1 MSSTKN
7 KSTKNQSTAA
17 KNSNKS
23 RSWVIGL
30 IITIVG
36 IYMFSA
42 ILAYLFQWKA
52 DCSALADLARF
63 KGNSDRIA
71 MITFENPCGKNGAI
85 IADWFIGQTFG
96 LFGIVI
102 PIVLIALG
110 IRLLRNT
117 SLRINRILSVGAL
130 ILLFGMLTLGF
141 IFKNS
146 WGIFGTGLGGQWGID
161 AATLISQSIGSIG
174 TILVIIGGWILTGV
188 YINRSFI
195 NKVNHMGELIADGG
209 KKVGMAARDIVVKGV
224 EKSHSQTAV
233 PTTNTEQTATETA
246 ENYNE
251 SDANTTHTATPT
263 TTNTPVA
270 ANEQAEEEDD
280 DILGIS
286 SVNEEQQAAPQE
298 VKPISP
304 NKLIYEDEDLTV
316 TTSTVPTATPIA
328 TTSAVAEVQGNSDVA
343 ESATNDKPTAVTDE
357 NVDEDGLQIV
367 VHEHK
372 DKELSAEEIDLKE
385 YDPAK
390 DLPNYQRPPITL
402 LEDHSMDVE
411 VSSEEIFEN
420 KEQIKTTLRNFS
432 IEISKIKATV
442 GPTVTLYEI
451 IPAPGIKIAR
461 IKALEEDIAMSLKAL
476 RIRIIAPIPGKG
488 TVGIEVPNKDRD
500 VVSMLSAVK
509 SARFQQCKYELPVV
523 IGRTIQNENFVID
536 LAKMPHLLV
545 AGATGQG
552 KSVGLNAIITS
563 LLYKKHPSELKFVMI
578 DPKRVELSLY
588 APLEKHFLA
597 KMESE
602 DESILTDPQKVIY
615 TLNSLVVEMEQRYEL
630 LRQASVKKITEYNEK
645 FRNRRLNPQKGHRF
659 LPYLVVVVDEFAD
672 LIMTAG
678 REIETPIVRL
688 AQMGRA
694 VGLHMIIATQRPE
707 VKVITGLIKSNFPA
721 RIAFRVMSMMDSRT
735 IIDTTGA
742 NQLIGC
748 GDMLMSLNSELTR
761 VQCAFVDTPEIE
773 NIISFISRQQGY
785 TAPYALPDYV
795 PENSEAPSAM
805 SGEAMRFDPKL
816 AEIARWFV
824 QNGGQASTS
833 SIQRNFE
840 VGFNRAGR
848 IMNQLERAGIVG
860 RQEGSKP
867 RDLKVTDTYALERI
881 LQDLG
886 IS

>member
-1 MSSTKN
+1 MRWT
-7 KSTKNQSTAA
+7 
-17 KNSNKS
+17 
-23 RSWVIGL
+23 VGL
-30 IITIVG
+30 IMLFAG
-36 IYMFSA
+36 IYLLLA
-42 ILAYLFQWKA
+42 ILFYLLNWKV
-52 DCSALADLARF
+52 DCSALADYARF
-63 KGNSDRIA
+63 KGNEDRLA
-71 MITFENPCGKNGAI
+71 MITFENLCGRNGAA
-85 IADWFIGQTFG
+85 IANLLIGKTFG
-96 LFGIVI
+96 LFGVVI
-102 PIVLIALG
+102 PF
-110 IRLLRNT
+110 LLMILA
-117 SLRINRILSVGAL
+117 LRITRLRTLHFNRMMSIGVL
-130 ILLFGMLTLGF
+130 ILLLGTLTLGF
-141 IFKNS
+141 IFKED
-146 WGIFGTGLGGQWGID
+146 WGVFGSGLGGRWGID
-161 AATLISQSIGSIG
+161 AAAIITQSIGPIG
-174 TILVIIGGWILTGV
+174 TILVILVGWILTGV

-195 NKVNHMGELIADGG
+195 NKVNKAGEVIADGG
-209 KKVGMAARDIVVKGV
+209 LKVGKAAIGLVAKGV
-224 EKSHSQTAV
+224 EKTHKTS
-233 PTTNTEQTATETA
+233 TEPAK
-246 ENYNE
+246 
-251 SDANTTHTATPT
+251 S
-263 TTNTPVA
+263 
-270 ANEQAEEEDD
+270 EEAD
-280 DILGIS
+280 
-286 SVNEEQQAAPQE
+286 QE
-298 VKPISP
+298 VKPAATPTEVATQATPSEVIPQPIPTEIDSDPDEDEGVEMVTIAPKAQASDELKSTDTAEIDDQQNDDDLTITTVVRNDDSNDQAPIAPTEEVENIPEESP
-304 NKLIYEDEDLTV
+304 NE
-316 TTSTVPTATPIA
+316 
-328 TTSAVAEVQGNSDVA
+328 NSSD
-343 ESATNDKPTAVTDE
+343 TDE
-357 NVDEDGLQIV
+357 GLKIV
-367 VHEHK
+367 VVEHQ
-372 DKELSAEEIDLKE
+372 DKELEDSEIDLKE

-390 DLPNYQRPPITL
+390 DLPKYQRPPVTL

-411 VSSEEIFEN
+411 VSNEEIYEN
-420 KEQIKTTLRNFS
+420 KEQIKTTLQNFG
-432 IEISKIKATV
+432 IAISKIKATV

-461 IKALEEDIAMSLKAL
+461 IKSLEEDIAMSLKAL

-509 SARFQQCKYELPVV
+509 SARFQQSKFELPVV
-523 IGRTIQNENFVID
+523 LGRTIQNENFVID

-602 DESILTDPQKVIY
+602 DDAILTDPQKVIY

-630 LRQASVKKITEYNEK
+630 LRQASVKKITEYNDK

-659 LPYLVVVVDEFAD
+659 MPYLVVVVDEFAD

-694 VGLHMIIATQRPE
+694 VGLHLIIATQRPE

-805 SGEAMRFDPKL
+805 SGEAVRFDPKL

-886 IS
+886 LS

>member
-1 MSSTKN
+1 MRWT
-7 KSTKNQSTAA
+7 
-17 KNSNKS
+17 
-23 RSWVIGL
+23 VGL
-30 IITIVG
+30 IMLFAG
-36 IYMFSA
+36 IYLLLA
-42 ILAYLFQWKA
+42 ILFYLLNWKV
-52 DCSALADLARF
+52 DCSALADYARF
-63 KGNSDRIA
+63 KGNEDRLA
-71 MITFENPCGKNGAI
+71 MITFENLCGRNGAA
-85 IADWFIGQTFG
+85 IANLLIGKTFG
-96 LFGIVI
+96 LFGVVI
-102 PIVLIALG
+102 PF
-110 IRLLRNT
+110 LLMILA
-117 SLRINRILSVGAL
+117 LRITRLRTLHFNRMMSIGVL
-130 ILLFGMLTLGF
+130 ILLLGTLTLGF
-141 IFKNS
+141 IFKED
-146 WGIFGTGLGGQWGID
+146 WGVFGSGLGGRWGID
-161 AATLISQSIGSIG
+161 AAAIITQSIGPIG
-174 TILVIIGGWILTGV
+174 TILVILAGWILTGV

-195 NKVNHMGELIADGG
+195 NKVNKAGEVIADGSL
-209 KKVGMAARDIVVKGV
+209 KVGKAAIGLVAKGV
-224 EKSHSQTAV
+224 EKTHKTS
-233 PTTNTEQTATETA
+233 TEPAKSEEADQEVKP
-246 ENYNE
+246 
-251 SDANTTHTATPT
+251 TATPT
-263 TTNTPVA
+263 EVATQATPSEVIPQPTPTEIDSA
-270 ANEQAEEEDD
+270 PDEDEGVEMVTIAPKAQASDELKSTDTAEIGDQQNDD
-280 DILGIS
+280 DLTITTVVRNDDSNDQAPIAPT
-286 SVNEEQQAAPQE
+286 EEVENIPE
-298 VKPISP
+298 ESP
-304 NKLIYEDEDLTV
+304 NE
-316 TTSTVPTATPIA
+316 
-328 TTSAVAEVQGNSDVA
+328 NSSD
-343 ESATNDKPTAVTDE
+343 TDE
-357 NVDEDGLQIV
+357 GLKIV
-367 VHEHK
+367 VVEHQ
-372 DKELSAEEIDLKE
+372 DKELEDSEIDLKE

-390 DLPNYQRPPITL
+390 DLPKYQRPPVTL

-411 VSSEEIFEN
+411 VSNEEIYEN
-420 KEQIKTTLRNFS
+420 KEQIKTTLQNFG
-432 IEISKIKATV
+432 IAISKIKATV

-461 IKALEEDIAMSLKAL
+461 IKSLEEDIAMSLKAL

-509 SARFQQCKYELPVV
+509 SARFQQSKFELPVV
-523 IGRTIQNENFVID
+523 LGRTIQNENFVID

-602 DESILTDPQKVIY
+602 DDAILTDPQKVIY

-630 LRQASVKKITEYNEK
+630 LRQASVKKITEYNDK

-659 LPYLVVVVDEFAD
+659 MPYLVVVVDEFAD

-694 VGLHMIIATQRPE
+694 VGLHLIIATQRPE

-805 SGEAMRFDPKL
+805 SGEAVRFDPKL

-886 IS
+886 LS

>member
-1 MSSTKN
+1 MRWT
-7 KSTKNQSTAA
+7 
-17 KNSNKS
+17 
-23 RSWVIGL
+23 VGL
-30 IITIVG
+30 IMLFAG
-36 IYMFSA
+36 IYLLLA
-42 ILAYLFQWKA
+42 ILFYLLNWKV
-52 DCSALADLARF
+52 DCSALADYARF
-63 KGNSDRIA
+63 KGNDDRLA
-71 MITFENPCGKNGAI
+71 MITFENLCGRNGAMF
-85 IADWFIGQTFG
+85 ANLLIGKSFG
-96 LFGIVI
+96 LFGVVI
-102 PIVLIALG
+102 PF
-110 IRLLRNT
+110 LLMILA
-117 SLRINRILSVGAL
+117 LRITRLRTLHFNRMMSIGVL
-130 ILLFGMLTLGF
+130 ILLLGTLTLGF
-141 IFKNS
+141 IFKED
-146 WGIFGTGLGGQWGID
+146 WGVFGSGLGGRWGID
-161 AATLISQSIGSIG
+161 AATVITQSIGPIG
-174 TILVIIGGWILTGV
+174 TILVILVGWILTGV

-195 NKVNHMGELIADGG
+195 NKVNKAGETIAGG
-209 KKVGMAARDIVVKGV
+209 SLKVGKAAIDLVAKGV
-224 EKSHSQTAV
+224 EKVH
-233 PTTNTEQTATETA
+233 
-246 ENYNE
+246 
-251 SDANTTHTATPT
+251 
-263 TTNTPVA
+263 
-270 ANEQAEEEDD
+270 
-280 DILGIS
+280 
-286 SVNEEQQAAPQE
+286 
-298 VKPISP
+298 K
-304 NKLIYEDEDLTV
+304 
-316 TTSTVPTATPIA
+316 PTATPEVTEEPAVNESPVAAEPEPEIA
-328 TTSAVAEVQGNSDVA
+328 PAVEPVRTEITPQPIVEEQSENDDVEMVTVA
-343 ESATNDKPTAVTDE
+343 PKEKIDDTPTPIAPVEDE
-357 NVDEDGLQIV
+357 EDDGLSITIVGDDEPSDEPAAAPEEIAPTTEEPTIENGDDDGLKIV
-367 VHEHK
+367 VVEHQ
-372 DKELSAEEIDLKE
+372 DEEMTESEIDLKE

-390 DLPNYQRPPITL
+390 DLPKYQRPPINL

-411 VSSEEIFEN
+411 VSDEEIFEN
-420 KEQIKTTLRNFS
+420 KEQIKTTLQNFGIA
-432 IEISKIKATV
+432 IEKIKATV

-461 IKALEEDIAMSLKAL
+461 IKSLEEDIAMSLKAL

-509 SARFQQCKYELPVV
+509 SARFQQSKFELPLVL
-523 IGRTIQNENFVID
+523 GRTIQNENFVID

-602 DESILTDPQKVIY
+602 DEAILTEPQKVIY

-630 LRQASVKKITEYNEK
+630 LRQASCKKITEYNDK
-645 FRNRRLNPQKGHRF
+645 FRARRLNPQKGHRF

-694 VGLHMIIATQRPE
+694 VGLHLIIATQRPE

-773 NIISFISRQQGY
+773 NIISFIARQQGY
-785 TAPYALPDYV
+785 TEPYALPDYV

-805 SGEAMRFDPKL
+805 SGEAMRYDAKF

-867 RDLKVTDTYALERI
+867 RDLKVTDIYSLERI

-886 IS
+886 LS

>member
-1 MSSTKN
+1 MRWT
-7 KSTKNQSTAA
+7 
-17 KNSNKS
+17 
-23 RSWVIGL
+23 VGL
-30 IITIVG
+30 IMLFAG
-36 IYMFSA
+36 IYLLLA
-42 ILAYLFQWKA
+42 ILFYLLNWKV
-52 DCSALADLARF
+52 DCSALADYARF
-63 KGNSDRIA
+63 KGNADRLA
-71 MITFENPCGKNGAI
+71 MITFENLCGRNGAKF
-85 IADWFIGQTFG
+85 ANLLIGKSFG
-96 LFGIVI
+96 LFGVVI
-102 PIVLIALG
+102 PF
-110 IRLLRNT
+110 LLMIL
-117 SLRINRILSVGAL
+117 SLRITRLRTLHFNRMMSIGVL
-130 ILLFGMLTLGF
+130 ILLLGTLTLGF
-141 IFKNS
+141 FFKEN
-146 WGIFGTGLGGQWGID
+146 WGIFGSGLGGRWGID
-161 AATLISQSIGSIG
+161 AASIITQSIGPIG
-174 TILVIIGGWILTGV
+174 TLLVILVGWILTGV

-195 NKVNHMGELIADGG
+195 NKVNKAGETIAGG
-209 KKVGMAARDIVVKGV
+209 SLKVGKAAIDLVAKGV
-224 EKSHSQTAV
+224 ERVQKTTTTPEVAEEPIANEV
-233 PTTNTEQTATETA
+233 PATA
-246 ENYNE
+246 EPE
-251 SDANTTHTATPT
+251 PEIE
-263 TTNTPVA
+263 PVA
-270 ANEQAEEEDD
+270 EPIRTEITAQPIADETSEDNDVEMVTVAPKEEINNEPMSVSPAEEDEEDD
-280 DILGIS
+280 GLSMTTIAEDDAPG
-286 SVNEEQQAAPQE
+286 NEPTVAPEE
-298 VKPISP
+298 VAPAV
-304 NKLIYEDEDLTV
+304 E
-316 TTSTVPTATPIA
+316 APIA
-328 TTSAVAEVQGNSDVA
+328 EN
-343 ESATNDKPTAVTDE
+343 ESLDD
-357 NVDEDGLQIV
+357 DGLKIV
-367 VHEHK
+367 VVEHQ
-372 DKELSAEEIDLKE
+372 DEEMSENEIDLKE

-390 DLPNYQRPPITL
+390 DLPKYQRPPINL
-402 LEDHSMDVE
+402 LKDHSMDVE
-411 VSSEEIFEN
+411 VSDEEIFEN
-420 KEQIKTTLRNFS
+420 KEQIKTTLLNFGID
-432 IEISKIKATV
+432 IEKIKATV

-461 IKALEEDIAMSLKAL
+461 IKSLEEDIAMSLKAL
-476 RIRIIAPIPGKG
+476 SIRIIAPIPGKG

-509 SARFQQCKYELPVV
+509 SARFQQSKFELPVV
-523 IGRTIQNENFVID
+523 LGRTIQNENFVID

-563 LLYKKHPSELKFVMI
+563 LLYKKHPSELKFVMV

-602 DESILTDPQKVIY
+602 DEAILTDPQKVIY

-630 LRQASVKKITEYNEK
+630 LRQASCKKITEYNEK

-694 VGLHMIIATQRPE
+694 VGLHLIIATQRPE

-773 NIISFISRQQGY
+773 DIISYISHQQGY
-785 TAPYALPDYV
+785 TEPYALPDYV

-805 SGEAMRFDPKL
+805 SGEAMRYDAKF

-867 RDLKVTDTYALERI
+867 RDLKVTDTYSLERI

-886 IS
+886 LS

>member
-1 MSSTKN
+1 MRWT
-7 KSTKNQSTAA
+7 
-17 KNSNKS
+17 
-23 RSWVIGL
+23 VGL
-30 IITIVG
+30 IMLFAG
-36 IYMFSA
+36 IYLLLA
-42 ILAYLFQWKA
+42 ILFYLLNWKV
-52 DCSALADLARF
+52 DCSALADYARF
-63 KGNSDRIA
+63 KGNEDRLA
-71 MITFENPCGKNGAI
+71 MITFENLCGRNGAA
-85 IADWFIGQTFG
+85 IANLLIGKTFG
-96 LFGIVI
+96 LFGVVI
-102 PIVLIALG
+102 PF
-110 IRLLRNT
+110 LLMILA
-117 SLRINRILSVGAL
+117 LRITRLRTLHFNRMMSIGVL
-130 ILLFGMLTLGF
+130 ILLLGTLTLGF
-141 IFKNS
+141 IFKED
-146 WGIFGTGLGGQWGID
+146 WGVFGSGLGGRWGID
-161 AATLISQSIGSIG
+161 AAAIITQSIGPIG
-174 TILVIIGGWILTGV
+174 TILVILVGWILTGV

-195 NKVNHMGELIADGG
+195 NKVNKAGEVIADGG
-209 KKVGMAARDIVVKGV
+209 LKVGKAAIGLVAKGV
-224 EKSHSQTAV
+224 EKTHKTSTEPAKSEEAV
-233 PTTNTEQTATETA
+233 QEVKP
-246 ENYNE
+246 
-251 SDANTTHTATPT
+251 TATPT
-263 TTNTPVA
+263 EVATQATPSEVIPQPTPTEIDSDPDEDEGVEMVTIA
-270 ANEQAEEEDD
+270 PKAQASDVLKSTDTAEIDNQQNDD
-280 DILGIS
+280 DLTITTVVRNDDSNDQAPIAS
-286 SVNEEQQAAPQE
+286 TEEVENIPE
-298 VKPISP
+298 ESP
-304 NKLIYEDEDLTV
+304 NE
-316 TTSTVPTATPIA
+316 
-328 TTSAVAEVQGNSDVA
+328 NSSD
-343 ESATNDKPTAVTDE
+343 TDE
-357 NVDEDGLQIV
+357 GLKIV
-367 VHEHK
+367 VVEHQ
-372 DKELSAEEIDLKE
+372 DKELEDSEIDLKE

-390 DLPNYQRPPITL
+390 DLPKYQRPPVTL

-411 VSSEEIFEN
+411 VSNEEIYEN
-420 KEQIKTTLRNFS
+420 KEQIKTTLQNFG
-432 IEISKIKATV
+432 IAISKIKATV

-461 IKALEEDIAMSLKAL
+461 IKSLEEDIAMSLKAL

-509 SARFQQCKYELPVV
+509 SARFQQSKFELPVV
-523 IGRTIQNENFVID
+523 LGRTIQNENFVID

-602 DESILTDPQKVIY
+602 DDAILTDPQKVIY

-630 LRQASVKKITEYNEK
+630 LRQASVKKITEYNDK

-659 LPYLVVVVDEFAD
+659 MPYLVVVVDEFAD

-694 VGLHMIIATQRPE
+694 VGLHLIIATQRPE

-795 PENSEAPSAM
+795 PENSEVPSAM
-805 SGEAMRFDPKL
+805 SGEAVRFDPKL

-886 IS
+886 LS

>member
-1 MSSTKN
+1 MRWT
-7 KSTKNQSTAA
+7 
-17 KNSNKS
+17 
-23 RSWVIGL
+23 IGL
-30 IITIVG
+30 IMLFAG
-36 IYMFSA
+36 IYLLLA
-42 ILAYLFQWKA
+42 ILFYLLNWKV
-52 DCSALADLARF
+52 DCSALADYARF
-63 KGNSDRIA
+63 KGNEDRLA
-71 MITFENPCGKNGAI
+71 MITFENLCGRNGAS
-85 IADWFIGQTFG
+85 IANLLIGKTFG
-96 LFGIVI
+96 LFGVVI
-102 PIVLIALG
+102 PF
-110 IRLLRNT
+110 LLMILA
-117 SLRINRILSVGAL
+117 LRITRLRTLHFNRMMSIGVL
-130 ILLFGMLTLGF
+130 ILLLGTLTLGF
-141 IFKNS
+141 IFKED
-146 WGIFGTGLGGQWGID
+146 WGVFGSGLGGRWGID
-161 AATLISQSIGSIG
+161 AAAIITQSIGPIG
-174 TILVIIGGWILTGV
+174 TILVILVGWILTGV

-195 NKVNHMGELIADGG
+195 NKVNKAGEVIADGG
-209 KKVGMAARDIVVKGV
+209 LKVGKAAIGLVAKGV
-224 EKSHSQTAV
+224 EKTHKTSTEPAKSEEAV
-233 PTTNTEQTATETA
+233 QEVKP
-246 ENYNE
+246 
-251 SDANTTHTATPT
+251 TATPT
-263 TTNTPVA
+263 EVATQATPSEVIPQPIPTEIDSDPDEDEGVEMVTIA
-270 ANEQAEEEDD
+270 PKAQASDELKSTDTAEIDDQQNDD
-280 DILGIS
+280 DLMITTVVRNDDSNDQAPIAPT
-286 SVNEEQQAAPQE
+286 EEVENIPE
-298 VKPISP
+298 ESP
-304 NKLIYEDEDLTV
+304 NE
-316 TTSTVPTATPIA
+316 
-328 TTSAVAEVQGNSDVA
+328 NSSD
-343 ESATNDKPTAVTDE
+343 TDE
-357 NVDEDGLQIV
+357 GLKIV
-367 VHEHK
+367 VVEHQ
-372 DKELSAEEIDLKE
+372 DKELEDSEIDLKE

-390 DLPNYQRPPITL
+390 DLPKYQRPPVTL

-411 VSSEEIFEN
+411 VSNEEIYEN
-420 KEQIKTTLRNFS
+420 KEQIKTTLQNFG
-432 IEISKIKATV
+432 IAISKIKATV

-461 IKALEEDIAMSLKAL
+461 IKSLEEDIAMSLKAL

-509 SARFQQCKYELPVV
+509 SARFQQSKFELPVV
-523 IGRTIQNENFVID
+523 LGRTIQNENFVID

-602 DESILTDPQKVIY
+602 DDAILTDPQKVIY

-630 LRQASVKKITEYNEK
+630 LRQASVKKITEYNDK

-659 LPYLVVVVDEFAD
+659 MPYLVVVVDEFAD

-694 VGLHMIIATQRPE
+694 VGLHLIIATQRPE

-795 PENSEAPSAM
+795 PENSEVPSAM
-805 SGEAMRFDPKL
+805 SGEAVRFDPKL

-886 IS
+886 LS

>member
-1 MSSTKN
+1 MRWT
-7 KSTKNQSTAA
+7 
-17 KNSNKS
+17 
-23 RSWVIGL
+23 VGL
-30 IITIVG
+30 IMLFAG
-36 IYMFSA
+36 IYLLLA
-42 ILAYLFQWKA
+42 ILFYLLNWKV
-52 DCSALADLARF
+52 DCSALADYARF
-63 KGNSDRIA
+63 KGNDDRLA
-71 MITFENPCGKNGAI
+71 MITFENLCGRNGAMF
-85 IADWFIGQTFG
+85 ANLLIGKSFG
-96 LFGIVI
+96 LFGVVI
-102 PIVLIALG
+102 PF
-110 IRLLRNT
+110 LLMILA
-117 SLRINRILSVGAL
+117 LRITRLRTLHFNRMMSIGVL
-130 ILLFGMLTLGF
+130 ILLLGTLTLGF
-141 IFKNS
+141 IFKED
-146 WGIFGTGLGGQWGID
+146 WGVFGSGLGGRWGID
-161 AATLISQSIGSIG
+161 AATVITQSIGPIG
-174 TILVIIGGWILTGV
+174 TILVILVGWILTGV

-195 NKVNHMGELIADGG
+195 NKVNKAGETIAGG
-209 KKVGMAARDIVVKGV
+209 SLKVGKAAIDLVAKGV
-224 EKSHSQTAV
+224 EKVH
-233 PTTNTEQTATETA
+233 
-246 ENYNE
+246 
-251 SDANTTHTATPT
+251 
-263 TTNTPVA
+263 
-270 ANEQAEEEDD
+270 
-280 DILGIS
+280 
-286 SVNEEQQAAPQE
+286 
-298 VKPISP
+298 K
-304 NKLIYEDEDLTV
+304 
-316 TTSTVPTATPIA
+316 PTATPEVTEEPAVNESPIA
-328 TTSAVAEVQGNSDVA
+328 AEPEPEIAPAVEPVRTEITPQPIVEEQSENDDVEMVTVA
-343 ESATNDKPTAVTDE
+343 PEEKINDTPTPITPVEDE
-357 NVDEDGLQIV
+357 EDDGLSITIVGDDEPSDEPAAAPEEIAPTTEEPTIENGDDDGLKIV
-367 VHEHK
+367 VVEHQ
-372 DKELSAEEIDLKE
+372 DEEMTESEIDLKE

-390 DLPNYQRPPITL
+390 DLPKYQRPPINL

-411 VSSEEIFEN
+411 VSDEEIFEN
-420 KEQIKTTLRNFS
+420 KEQIKTTLQNFGIA
-432 IEISKIKATV
+432 IEKIKATV

-461 IKALEEDIAMSLKAL
+461 IKSLEEDIAMSLKAL

-509 SARFQQCKYELPVV
+509 SARFQQSKFELPVV
-523 IGRTIQNENFVID
+523 LGRTIQNENFVID

-602 DESILTDPQKVIY
+602 DEAILTEPQKVIY

-630 LRQASVKKITEYNEK
+630 LRQASCKKITEYNDK
-645 FRNRRLNPQKGHRF
+645 FRARRLNPQKGHRF

-694 VGLHMIIATQRPE
+694 VGLHLIIATQRPE

-773 NIISFISRQQGY
+773 NIISFIARQQGY
-785 TAPYALPDYV
+785 TEPYALPDYV

-805 SGEAMRFDPKL
+805 SGEAMRYDAKF

-867 RDLKVTDTYALERI
+867 RDLKVTDTYSLERI

-886 IS
+886 LS

>member
-1 MSSTKN
+1 MPSNKNNNPKSSSTA
-7 KSTKNQSTAA
+7 TKKGGQTM
-17 KNSNKS
+17 
-23 RSWVIGL
+23 RWTVGL
-30 IITIVG
+30 IMLFAG
-36 IYMFSA
+36 IYLLLA
-42 ILAYLFQWKA
+42 ILFYLLNWKV
-52 DCSALADLARF
+52 DCSALADYARF
-63 KGNSDRIA
+63 KGNTDRLA
-71 MITFENPCGKNGAI
+71 MITFENLCGRNGAMFANLLIGKSFGIFGAI
-85 IADWFIGQTFG
+85 IPF
-96 LFGIVI
+96 LMMIV
-102 PIVLIALG
+102 A
-110 IRLLRNT
+110 
-117 SLRINRILSVGAL
+117 LRITRLRTLHFNRIMSIGVL
-130 ILLFGMLTLGF
+130 ILLLGTLTLGF
-141 IFKNS
+141 IFKED
-146 WGIFGTGLGGQWGID
+146 WGIFGSGLGGRWGID
-161 AATLISQSIGSIG
+161 AATIITQSIGPIG
-174 TILVIIGGWILTGV
+174 TILVILVGWILTGV

-195 NKVNHMGELIADGG
+195 NKVN
-209 KKVGMAARDIVVKGV
+209 KVGEVLADSSLKAGKAAIDLVAKGV
-224 EKSHSQTAV
+224 EKAHKTAPEPSINQEPIDEAAPTVTKSEVSEEPQSTNIESQSIAEDDV
-233 PTTNTEQTATETA
+233 EKISVATK
-246 ENYNE
+246 
-251 SDANTTHTATPT
+251 
-263 TTNTPVA
+263 
-270 ANEQAEEEDD
+270 EEEDD
-280 DILGIS
+280 TLEITEPLEDPTSI
-286 SVNEEQQAAPQE
+286 EE
-298 VKPISP
+298 
-304 NKLIYEDEDLTV
+304 
-316 TTSTVPTATPIA
+316 
-328 TTSAVAEVQGNSDVA
+328 
-343 ESATNDKPTAVTDE
+343 
-357 NVDEDGLQIV
+357 EDGLMMTTV
-367 VHEHK
+367 VEDSDSSHNAPTQPS
-372 DKELSAEEIDLKE
+372 SAEEVTPDNGSEEEEGLKIIVVEHQDKEMSDSEIDFKE

-390 DLPNYQRPPITL
+390 DLPKYQRPPVTL

-411 VSSEEIFEN
+411 VSNEEIYEN
-420 KEQIKTTLRNFS
+420 KEQIRTTLQNFG

-461 IKALEEDIAMSLKAL
+461 IKSLEEDIAMSLKAL

-509 SARFQQCKYELPVV
+509 SARFQQSNFELPVV
-523 IGRTIQNENFVID
+523 LGRTIQNENFVID

-602 DESILTDPQKVIY
+602 DDAILTDPQKVIY

-672 LIMTAG
+672 LIMVAG

-694 VGLHMIIATQRPE
+694 VGLHLIIATQRPE

-748 GDMLMSLNSELTR
+748 GDMLLSLNSEQTR
-761 VQCAFVDTPEIE
+761 LQCAFVDTPEIE
-773 NIISFISRQQGY
+773 RIISFISRQQGY

-795 PENSEAPSAM
+795 PENSEIPSAT
-805 SGEAMRFDPKL
+805 SGEASRFDPKI

-886 IS
+886 LS

>member
-1 MSSTKN
+1 MRWT
-7 KSTKNQSTAA
+7 
-17 KNSNKS
+17 
-23 RSWVIGL
+23 VGL
-30 IITIVG
+30 IMLFAG
-36 IYMFSA
+36 IYLLLA
-42 ILAYLFQWKA
+42 ILFYLLNWKV
-52 DCSALADLARF
+52 DCSALADYARF
-63 KGNSDRIA
+63 KGNDDRLA
-71 MITFENPCGKNGAI
+71 MITFENLCGRNGAMF
-85 IADWFIGQTFG
+85 ANLLIGKSFG
-96 LFGIVI
+96 LFGVVI
-102 PIVLIALG
+102 PF
-110 IRLLRNT
+110 LLMILA
-117 SLRINRILSVGAL
+117 LRITRLRTLHFNRMMSIGVL
-130 ILLFGMLTLGF
+130 ILLLGTLTLGF
-141 IFKNS
+141 IFKED
-146 WGIFGTGLGGQWGID
+146 WGVFGSGLGGRWGID
-161 AATLISQSIGSIG
+161 AATVITQSIGPIG
-174 TILVIIGGWILTGV
+174 TILVILVGWILTGV

-195 NKVNHMGELIADGG
+195 NKVNKAGETIAGG
-209 KKVGMAARDIVVKGV
+209 SLKVGKAAIDLVAKGV
-224 EKSHSQTAV
+224 EKVH
-233 PTTNTEQTATETA
+233 
-246 ENYNE
+246 
-251 SDANTTHTATPT
+251 
-263 TTNTPVA
+263 
-270 ANEQAEEEDD
+270 
-280 DILGIS
+280 
-286 SVNEEQQAAPQE
+286 
-298 VKPISP
+298 K
-304 NKLIYEDEDLTV
+304 
-316 TTSTVPTATPIA
+316 PTATPEVTEEPAVNESPVAAEPEPEIA
-328 TTSAVAEVQGNSDVA
+328 PAVEPVRTEITPQPIVEEQSENDDVEMVTVAPEEKIDDTPTPIAPVEDEEDDGLSITIVGDDEPSDEPAAAPEEIAPTTE
-343 ESATNDKPTAVTDE
+343 KPTIE
-357 NVDEDGLQIV
+357 NGDDDGLKIV
-367 VHEHK
+367 VVEHQ
-372 DKELSAEEIDLKE
+372 DEEMTESEIDLKE

-390 DLPNYQRPPITL
+390 DLPKYQRPPINL

-411 VSSEEIFEN
+411 VSDEEIFEN
-420 KEQIKTTLRNFS
+420 KEQIKTTLQNFGIA
-432 IEISKIKATV
+432 IEKIKATV

-461 IKALEEDIAMSLKAL
+461 IKSLEEDIAMSLKAL

-509 SARFQQCKYELPVV
+509 SARFQQSKFELPVV
-523 IGRTIQNENFVID
+523 LGRTIQNENFVID

-602 DESILTDPQKVIY
+602 DEAILTEPQKVIY

-630 LRQASVKKITEYNEK
+630 LRQASCKKITEYNDK
-645 FRNRRLNPQKGHRF
+645 FRARRLNPQKGHRF

-694 VGLHMIIATQRPE
+694 VGLHLIIATQRPE

-773 NIISFISRQQGY
+773 NIISFIARQQGY
-785 TAPYALPDYV
+785 TEPYALPDYV

-805 SGEAMRFDPKL
+805 SGEAMRYDAKF

-867 RDLKVTDTYALERI
+867 RDLKVTDIYSLERI

-886 IS
+886 LS

>member
-1 MSSTKN
+1 MRWT
-7 KSTKNQSTAA
+7 
-17 KNSNKS
+17 
-23 RSWVIGL
+23 IGL
-30 IITIVG
+30 IMLFAG
-36 IYMFSA
+36 IYLLLA
-42 ILAYLFQWKA
+42 ILFYLLNWKV
-52 DCSALADLARF
+52 DCSALADYARF
-63 KGNSDRIA
+63 KGNEDRLA
-71 MITFENPCGKNGAI
+71 MITFENLCGRNGAS
-85 IADWFIGQTFG
+85 IANLLIGKTFG
-96 LFGIVI
+96 LFGVVI
-102 PIVLIALG
+102 PF
-110 IRLLRNT
+110 LLMILA
-117 SLRINRILSVGAL
+117 LRITRLRTLHFNRMMSIGVL
-130 ILLFGMLTLGF
+130 ILLLGTLTLGF
-141 IFKNS
+141 IFKED
-146 WGIFGTGLGGQWGID
+146 WGVFGSGLGGRWGID
-161 AATLISQSIGSIG
+161 AAAIITQSIGPIG
-174 TILVIIGGWILTGV
+174 TILVILAGWILTGV

-195 NKVNHMGELIADGG
+195 NKVNKAGEVIADGG
-209 KKVGMAARDIVVKGV
+209 LKVGKAAIGLVAKGV
-224 EKSHSQTAV
+224 EKTHKTS
-233 PTTNTEQTATETA
+233 TEPAKSEEADQEVKP
-246 ENYNE
+246 
-251 SDANTTHTATPT
+251 TATPT
-263 TTNTPVA
+263 EIATQTTPSEVVPQPIPTEIDSDPDEDEGVEMVTIA
-270 ANEQAEEEDD
+270 PKAQASDELESTDTAEIDDQQNDD
-280 DILGIS
+280 DLTITTVVRNDDSNDQAPIAPT
-286 SVNEEQQAAPQE
+286 EEVENIPE
-298 VKPISP
+298 ESP
-304 NKLIYEDEDLTV
+304 NE
-316 TTSTVPTATPIA
+316 
-328 TTSAVAEVQGNSDVA
+328 NSSD
-343 ESATNDKPTAVTDE
+343 TDE
-357 NVDEDGLQIV
+357 GLKIV
-367 VHEHK
+367 VVEHQ
-372 DKELSAEEIDLKE
+372 DKELEDSEIDLKE

-390 DLPNYQRPPITL
+390 DLPKYQRPPVTL

-411 VSSEEIFEN
+411 VSNEEIYEN
-420 KEQIKTTLRNFS
+420 KEQIKTTLQNFG
-432 IEISKIKATV
+432 IAISKIKATV

-461 IKALEEDIAMSLKAL
+461 IKSLEEDIAMSLKAL

-509 SARFQQCKYELPVV
+509 SARFQQSKFELPVV
-523 IGRTIQNENFVID
+523 LGRTIQNENFVID

-602 DESILTDPQKVIY
+602 DDAILTDPQKVIY

-630 LRQASVKKITEYNEK
+630 LRQASVKKITEYNDK

-659 LPYLVVVVDEFAD
+659 MPYLVVVVDEFAD

-694 VGLHMIIATQRPE
+694 VGLHLIIATQRPE

-748 GDMLMSLNSELTR
+748 GDMLISLNSELTR

-805 SGEAMRFDPKL
+805 SGEAVRFDPKL

-867 RDLKVTDTYALERI
+867 RDLKVTDIYALERI

-886 IS
+886 LS

>member
-1 MSSTKN
+1 MRWT
-7 KSTKNQSTAA
+7 
-17 KNSNKS
+17 
-23 RSWVIGL
+23 VGFIML
-30 IITIVG
+30 FIG
-36 IYMFSA
+36 IYLLLA
-42 ILAYLFQWKA
+42 ILFYLLNWKV
-52 DCSALADLARF
+52 DCSALADYARF
-63 KGNSDRIA
+63 KGNEDRLA
-71 MITFENPCGKNGAI
+71 MITFENLCGRNGAA
-85 IADWFIGQTFG
+85 IANILIGKSFG

-102 PIVLIALG
+102 PFLLIIAA
-110 IRLLRNT
+110 
-117 SLRINRILSVGAL
+117 LRITRLRTLHFNRMMSIGVL
-130 ILLFGMLTLGF
+130 ILLLGMLTLGF
-141 IFKNS
+141 VFKNE
-146 WGIFGTGLGGQWGID
+146 WGVFGSGLGGRWGID
-161 AATLISQSIGSIG
+161 AAALITQSIGPIG
-174 TILVIIGGWILTGV
+174 TILVILVGWILTGV

-195 NKVNHMGELIADGG
+195 NKVNKAGVAIADGSM
-209 KKVGMAARDIVVKGV
+209 KVGKAAIDLVTKGV
-224 EKSHSQTAV
+224 EKTHKTATAAD
-233 PTTNTEQTATETA
+233 TTDNNEPIEEAEPQPIISDNNAQSSADDVELIDIAPDEEEIGTSLPNEIDVNSATLESDDDLTITTVIESNNLSTEDVQSTAEEQTQTTEEPTA
-246 ENYNE
+246 EI
-251 SDANTTHTATPT
+251 D
-263 TTNTPVA
+263 
-270 ANEQAEEEDD
+270 NEQDEE
-280 DILGIS
+280 L
-286 SVNEEQQAAPQE
+286 
-298 VKPISP
+298 K
-304 NKLIYEDEDLTV
+304 
-316 TTSTVPTATPIA
+316 
-328 TTSAVAEVQGNSDVA
+328 
-343 ESATNDKPTAVTDE
+343 
-357 NVDEDGLQIV
+357 IV
-367 VHEHK
+367 VVERK
-372 DKELSAEEIDLKE
+372 DKELDDSEIDLKE
-385 YDPAK
+385 YDPTK
-390 DLPNYQRPPITL
+390 DLPKYQRPPITL
-402 LEDHSMDVE
+402 LEDHSIDVE
-411 VSSEEIFEN
+411 VSNEEIFEN
-420 KEQIKTTLRNFS
+420 KEQIKTTLQNFG
-432 IEISKIKATV
+432 IAISKIKATV

-461 IKALEEDIAMSLKAL
+461 IKSLEEDIAMSLKAL

-509 SARFQQCKYELPVV
+509 SARFQQSKFELPVV
-523 IGRTIQNENFVID
+523 LGRTIQNENFVID

-563 LLYKKHPSELKFVMI
+563 LLYKKHPSELKFVMV

-602 DESILTDPQKVIY
+602 DDAILTDPQKVIY

-645 FRNRRLNPQKGHRF
+645 FRARRLNPQKGHRF

-694 VGLHMIIATQRPE
+694 VGLHLIIATQRPE

-742 NQLIGC
+742 NQLIGS
-748 GDMLMSLNSELTR
+748 GDMLISLNSELTR

-773 NIISFISRQQGY
+773 NVIAFISRQQGY
-785 TAPYALPDYV
+785 TTPYALPDYV

-833 SIQRNFE
+833 SIQREFE

-860 RQEGSKP
+860 RQNGSKP

-886 IS
+886 LS

>member
-1 MSSTKN
+1 M
-7 KSTKNQSTAA
+7 
-17 KNSNKS
+17 
-23 RSWVIGL
+23 RWIVGFIL
-30 IITIVG
+30 LFVG
-36 IYMFSA
+36 IYLLIA
-42 ILAYLFQWKA
+42 ILFYLLNWKA
-52 DCSALADLARF
+52 DCSALADYVRF
-63 KGNSDRIA
+63 KGNADRLA
-71 MITFENPCGKNGAI
+71 MITFENLCGRNGAML
-85 IADWFIGQTFG
+85 ANLLVGKSFG
-96 LFGIVI
+96 LFGVVI
-102 PIVLIALG
+102 PFLMMITG
-110 IRLLRNT
+110 
-117 SLRINRILSVGAL
+117 LRITRLSKLHFNRMTSIGVLV
-130 ILLFGMLTLGF
+130 LLLGTLTLGF
-141 IFKNS
+141 IFKED
-146 WGIFGTGLGGQWGID
+146 WGVFGSGLGGRWGID
-161 AATLISQSIGSIG
+161 AATIITQSIGPIG
-174 TILVIIGGWILTGV
+174 TILVILAGWILTGV
-188 YINRSFI
+188 YINHSFI
-195 NKVNHMGELIADGG
+195 NKVNKAGEAIADGG
-209 KKVGMAARDIVVKGV
+209 LKVGKAAIGLVAKGV
-224 EKSHSQTAV
+224 EKVHKA
-233 PTTNTEQTATETA
+233 PAAPETTDVKVADEQPIVAPEPVKVEIATSPNIEEEPEDDIEIVTV
-246 ENYNE
+246 
-251 SDANTTHTATPT
+251 ATNDT
-263 TTNTPVA
+263 VA
-270 ANEQAEEEDD
+270 AEPEEIAPKEEIAPEEDD
-280 DILGIS
+280 DGLTITTITKS
-286 SVNEEQQAAPQE
+286 DDSIDEVAPEAVNEIDPAPE
-298 VKPISP
+298 TPTANI
-304 NKLIYEDEDLTV
+304 EDEED
-316 TTSTVPTATPIA
+316 
-328 TTSAVAEVQGNSDVA
+328 
-343 ESATNDKPTAVTDE
+343 DE
-357 NVDEDGLQIV
+357 LKIV
-367 VHEHK
+367 VFEHQ
-372 DKELSAEEIDLKE
+372 DKEMSDSEIDLKE

-390 DLPNYQRPPITL
+390 DLPKYQRPPVTL
-402 LEDHSMDVE
+402 LEDHSKDVE
-411 VSSEEIFEN
+411 VSDEEIYEN
-420 KEQIKTTLRNFS
+420 KEQIKTTLLNFG

-476 RIRIIAPIPGKG
+476 SIRIIAPIPGKG

-509 SARFQQCKYELPVV
+509 SARFQQSKHELPVV
-523 IGRTIQNENFVID
+523 LGRTIQNENFVID

-602 DESILTDPQKVIY
+602 DDAILTDPQKVIY

-630 LRQASVKKITEYNEK
+630 LRQASVKKITEYNDK
-645 FRNRRLNPQKGHRF
+645 SRNRRLNPQKGHRF
-659 LPYLVVVVDEFAD
+659 MPYLVVVVDEFAD

-694 VGLHMIIATQRPE
+694 VGLHLIIATQRPE

-805 SGEAMRFDPKL
+805 SGEATRYDAKF

-867 RDLKVTDTYALERI
+867 RDLKVTDTYSLERI

-886 IS
+886 LS

>member
-1 MSSTKN
+1 M
-7 KSTKNQSTAA
+7 
-17 KNSNKS
+17 
-23 RSWVIGL
+23 RW
-30 IITIVG
+30 IVG
-36 IYMFSA
+36 FIMLFAGIYLLLA
-42 ILAYLFQWKA
+42 ILFYLLNWKV
-52 DCSALADLARF
+52 DCSALADYARF
-63 KGNSDRIA
+63 KGNADRLA
-71 MITFENPCGKNGAI
+71 MITFENLCGRNGATL
-85 IADWFIGQTFG
+85 ANLLVGKSFG

-102 PIVLIALG
+102 PF
-110 IRLLRNT
+110 LLMIT
-117 SLRINRILSVGAL
+117 GLRITRLSKLHFNRLTSIGVL
-130 ILLFGMLTLGF
+130 ILLFGTLTLGF
-141 IFKNS
+141 IFKTQ
-146 WGIFGTGLGGQWGID
+146 WGIFGSGLGGRWGID
-161 AATLISQSIGSIG
+161 AATVITQSIGPIG
-174 TILVIIGGWILTGV
+174 TILVILAGWILTGV
-188 YINRSFI
+188 YINHSFI
-195 NKVNHMGELIADGG
+195 NKVNKAGEAIADGG
-209 KKVGMAARDIVVKGV
+209 LKVGKAAIGLVTKSV
-224 EKSHSQTAV
+224 EKAHKSTTA
-233 PTTNTEQTATETA
+233 PESTTENVDEEPIVAPESFKTEISTSPAVEEQPEDDLEMVA
-246 ENYNE
+246 
-251 SDANTTHTATPT
+251 
-263 TTNTPVA
+263 VA
-270 ANEQAEEEDD
+270 ANEEVDAETEITAPQEEVAPEDDDDGLTITTITKNDESIDQAEPEVATEVAPAPEAPTAKTDDEEDD
-280 DILGIS
+280 EL
-286 SVNEEQQAAPQE
+286 
-298 VKPISP
+298 K
-304 NKLIYEDEDLTV
+304 
-316 TTSTVPTATPIA
+316 
-328 TTSAVAEVQGNSDVA
+328 
-343 ESATNDKPTAVTDE
+343 
-357 NVDEDGLQIV
+357 IV
-367 VHEHK
+367 VIEHQ
-372 DKELSAEEIDLKE
+372 DKEMSDSEIDLKE

-390 DLPNYQRPPITL
+390 DLPKYQRPPVTL
-402 LEDHSMDVE
+402 LEDHSKDVE
-411 VSSEEIFEN
+411 VSDEEIYEN
-420 KEQIKTTLRNFS
+420 KEQIKTTLLNFG

-476 RIRIIAPIPGKG
+476 SIRIIAPIPGKG

-509 SARFQQCKYELPVV
+509 SARFQQSKHELPVV
-523 IGRTIQNENFVID
+523 LGRTIQNENFVID

-602 DESILTDPQKVIY
+602 DDAILTDPQKVIY

-630 LRQASVKKITEYNEK
+630 LRQASVKKITEYNDK

-659 LPYLVVVVDEFAD
+659 MPYLVVVVDEFAD

-694 VGLHMIIATQRPE
+694 VGLHLIIATQRPE

-795 PENSEAPSAM
+795 PDNSEAPSAM
-805 SGEAMRFDPKL
+805 SGEATRYDAKF

-867 RDLKVTDTYALERI
+867 RDLKVTDTYSLERI

-886 IS
+886 LS

>member
-1 MSSTKN
+1 MRWT
-7 KSTKNQSTAA
+7 
-17 KNSNKS
+17 
-23 RSWVIGL
+23 VGL
-30 IITIVG
+30 IMLFAG
-36 IYMFSA
+36 IYLLLA
-42 ILAYLFQWKA
+42 ILFYLLNWKV
-52 DCSALADLARF
+52 DCSALADYARF
-63 KGNSDRIA
+63 KGNEDRLA
-71 MITFENPCGKNGAI
+71 MITFENLCGRNGAS
-85 IADWFIGQTFG
+85 IANLLIGKTFG
-96 LFGIVI
+96 LFGVVI
-102 PIVLIALG
+102 PF
-110 IRLLRNT
+110 LLMILA
-117 SLRINRILSVGAL
+117 LRITRLRTLHFNRMMSIGVL
-130 ILLFGMLTLGF
+130 ILLLGTLTLGF
-141 IFKNS
+141 IFKED
-146 WGIFGTGLGGQWGID
+146 WGVFGSGLGGRWGID
-161 AATLISQSIGSIG
+161 AAAIITQSIGPIG
-174 TILVIIGGWILTGV
+174 TILVILVGWILTGV

-195 NKVNHMGELIADGG
+195 NKVNKAGEVIADGG
-209 KKVGMAARDIVVKGV
+209 LKVGKAAIGLVAKGV
-224 EKSHSQTAV
+224 EKTHKTS
-233 PTTNTEQTATETA
+233 TEPAKSKEADQEVKP
-246 ENYNE
+246 
-251 SDANTTHTATPT
+251 TATPT
-263 TTNTPVA
+263 EVATQATPSEVVPQPIPTEIDPDPDEDEGVEMVTIA
-270 ANEQAEEEDD
+270 PKAQASDELKSTDTAEIDDQQNDD
-280 DILGIS
+280 DLTITTVVRNDDSNDQAPIAPT
-286 SVNEEQQAAPQE
+286 EEVENIPE
-298 VKPISP
+298 ESP
-304 NKLIYEDEDLTV
+304 NE
-316 TTSTVPTATPIA
+316 
-328 TTSAVAEVQGNSDVA
+328 NSSD
-343 ESATNDKPTAVTDE
+343 TDE
-357 NVDEDGLQIV
+357 GLKIV
-367 VHEHK
+367 VVEHQ
-372 DKELSAEEIDLKE
+372 DKELEDSEIDLKE

-390 DLPNYQRPPITL
+390 DLPKYQRPPVTL

-411 VSSEEIFEN
+411 VSNEEIYEN
-420 KEQIKTTLRNFS
+420 KEQIKTTLQNFG
-432 IEISKIKATV
+432 IAISKIKATV

-461 IKALEEDIAMSLKAL
+461 IKSLEEDIAMSLKAL

-509 SARFQQCKYELPVV
+509 SARFQQSKFELPVV
-523 IGRTIQNENFVID
+523 LGRTIQNENFVID

-602 DESILTDPQKVIY
+602 DDAILTDPQKVIY

-630 LRQASVKKITEYNEK
+630 LRQASVKKITEYNDK

-659 LPYLVVVVDEFAD
+659 MPYLVVVVDEFAD

-694 VGLHMIIATQRPE
+694 VGLHLIIATQRPE

-805 SGEAMRFDPKL
+805 SGEAVRFDPKL

-886 IS
+886 LS

>member
-1 MSSTKN
+1 MRWT
-7 KSTKNQSTAA
+7 
-17 KNSNKS
+17 
-23 RSWVIGL
+23 VGL
-30 IITIVG
+30 IMLFAG
-36 IYMFSA
+36 IYLLLA
-42 ILAYLFQWKA
+42 ILFYLLNWKV
-52 DCSALADLARF
+52 DCSALADYARF
-63 KGNSDRIA
+63 KGNADRLA
-71 MITFENPCGKNGAI
+71 MITFENLCGRNGAKF
-85 IADWFIGQTFG
+85 ANLLIGKSFG
-96 LFGIVI
+96 LFGVVI
-102 PIVLIALG
+102 PF
-110 IRLLRNT
+110 LLMILA
-117 SLRINRILSVGAL
+117 LRITRLRTLHFNRMMSIGVL
-130 ILLFGMLTLGF
+130 ILLLGTLTLGF
-141 IFKNS
+141 FFKEN
-146 WGIFGTGLGGQWGID
+146 WGIFGSGLGGRWGID
-161 AATLISQSIGSIG
+161 AASIITQSIGPIG
-174 TILVIIGGWILTGV
+174 TLLVILVGWILTGV

-195 NKVNHMGELIADGG
+195 NKVNKAGETIAGG
-209 KKVGMAARDIVVKGV
+209 SLKVGKAAIGLVAKGV
-224 EKSHSQTAV
+224 EKVQKTTAAPEV
-233 PTTNTEQTATETA
+233 TEEPITKEEPVTAPVSAEPEPEIEPVAEPIRTESTTQPIVDEQSKHDDVEMVTVAPEEEIDDEPTTISPTEE
-246 ENYNE
+246 
-251 SDANTTHTATPT
+251 D
-263 TTNTPVA
+263 
-270 ANEQAEEEDD
+270 EEDD
-280 DILGIS
+280 GLSMTTIADDDNLS
-286 SVNEEQQAAPQE
+286 
-298 VKPISP
+298 
-304 NKLIYEDEDLTV
+304 DE
-316 TTSTVPTATPIA
+316 PTATPEA
-328 TTSAVAEVQGNSDVA
+328 VTSAIETPIAKNEGGD
-343 ESATNDKPTAVTDE
+343 D
-357 NVDEDGLQIV
+357 DGLKIV
-367 VHEHK
+367 VVEHQ
-372 DKELSAEEIDLKE
+372 DEEMTETEIDLKE

-390 DLPNYQRPPITL
+390 DLPKYQRPPINL

-411 VSSEEIFEN
+411 VSDEEIFEN
-420 KEQIKTTLRNFS
+420 KEQIKTTLQNFGIA
-432 IEISKIKATV
+432 IEKIKATV

-461 IKALEEDIAMSLKAL
+461 IKSLEEDIAMSLKAL

-509 SARFQQCKYELPVV
+509 SARFQQSKFELPVV
-523 IGRTIQNENFVID
+523 LGRTIQNENFVID

-563 LLYKKHPSELKFVMI
+563 LLYKKHPSELKFVMV

-602 DESILTDPQKVIY
+602 DEAILTDPQKVIY

-630 LRQASVKKITEYNEK
+630 LRQASCKKITEYNEK

-694 VGLHMIIATQRPE
+694 VGLHLIIATQRPE

-773 NIISFISRQQGY
+773 DIISYISHQQGY
-785 TAPYALPDYV
+785 TEPYALPDYV

-805 SGEAMRFDPKL
+805 SGEAMRYDAKF

-867 RDLKVTDTYALERI
+867 RDLKVTDTYSLERI

-886 IS
+886 LS

>member
-1 MSSTKN
+1 MRWT
-7 KSTKNQSTAA
+7 
-17 KNSNKS
+17 
-23 RSWVIGL
+23 VGL
-30 IITIVG
+30 IMLFAG
-36 IYMFSA
+36 IYLLLA
-42 ILAYLFQWKA
+42 ILFYLLNWKV
-52 DCSALADLARF
+52 DCSALADYARF
-63 KGNSDRIA
+63 KGNEDRLA
-71 MITFENPCGKNGAI
+71 MITFENLCGRNGAA
-85 IADWFIGQTFG
+85 IANLLIGKTFG
-96 LFGIVI
+96 LFGVVI
-102 PIVLIALG
+102 PF
-110 IRLLRNT
+110 LLMILA
-117 SLRINRILSVGAL
+117 LRITRLRTLHFNRMMSIGVL
-130 ILLFGMLTLGF
+130 ILLLGTLTLGF
-141 IFKNS
+141 IFKED
-146 WGIFGTGLGGQWGID
+146 WGVFGSGLGGRWGID
-161 AATLISQSIGSIG
+161 AAAIITQSIGPIG
-174 TILVIIGGWILTGV
+174 TILVILAGWILTGV

-195 NKVNHMGELIADGG
+195 NKVNKAGEVIADGSL
-209 KKVGMAARDIVVKGV
+209 KVGKAAIGLVAKGV
-224 EKSHSQTAV
+224 EKTHKTS
-233 PTTNTEQTATETA
+233 TEPAKSEEADQEVKP
-246 ENYNE
+246 
-251 SDANTTHTATPT
+251 TATPT
-263 TTNTPVA
+263 EVATQATPSEVIPQPTPTEIDSA
-270 ANEQAEEEDD
+270 PDEDEGVEMVTIAPKAQASDELKSTDTAEIDDQQNDD
-280 DILGIS
+280 DLTITTVVRNDDSNDQAPIAPT
-286 SVNEEQQAAPQE
+286 EEVENIPE
-298 VKPISP
+298 ESP
-304 NKLIYEDEDLTV
+304 NE
-316 TTSTVPTATPIA
+316 
-328 TTSAVAEVQGNSDVA
+328 NSSD
-343 ESATNDKPTAVTDE
+343 TDE
-357 NVDEDGLQIV
+357 GLKIV
-367 VHEHK
+367 VVEHQ
-372 DKELSAEEIDLKE
+372 DKELEDSEIDLKE

-390 DLPNYQRPPITL
+390 DLPKYQRPPVTL

-411 VSSEEIFEN
+411 VSNEEIYEN
-420 KEQIKTTLRNFS
+420 KEQIKTTLQNFG
-432 IEISKIKATV
+432 IAISKIKATV

-461 IKALEEDIAMSLKAL
+461 IKSLEEDIAMSLKAL

-509 SARFQQCKYELPVV
+509 SARFQQSKFELPVV
-523 IGRTIQNENFVID
+523 LGRTIQNENFVID

-602 DESILTDPQKVIY
+602 DDAILTDPQKVIY

-630 LRQASVKKITEYNEK
+630 LRQASVKKITEYNDK

-659 LPYLVVVVDEFAD
+659 MPYLVVVVDEFAD

-694 VGLHMIIATQRPE
+694 VGLHLIIATQRPE

-805 SGEAMRFDPKL
+805 SGEAVRFDPKL

-886 IS
+886 LS

>member
-1 MSSTKN
+1 MRWT
-7 KSTKNQSTAA
+7 
-17 KNSNKS
+17 
-23 RSWVIGL
+23 IGL
-30 IITIVG
+30 IMLFAG
-36 IYMFSA
+36 IYLLLAIMF
-42 ILAYLFQWKA
+42 YLLNWKV
-52 DCSALADLARF
+52 DCSALADYARF
-63 KGNSDRIA
+63 KGNEDRLA
-71 MITFENPCGKNGAI
+71 MITFENLCGRNGATF
-85 IADWFIGQTFG
+85 ANLLIGKSFG

-102 PIVLIALG
+102 PFLLMIAA
-110 IRLLRNT
+110 
-117 SLRINRILSVGAL
+117 LRITRLRTLHFNRMMSIGVL
-130 ILLFGMLTLGF
+130 ILLLGTLTLGF
-141 IFKNS
+141 IFKND
-146 WGIFGTGLGGQWGID
+146 WGIFGSGLGGRWGIE
-161 AATLISQSIGSIG
+161 AATIITRSIGPIG
-174 TILVIIGGWILTGV
+174 TILVILVGWILTGV

-195 NKVNHMGELIADGG
+195 NKVNKAGEAIADGSL
-209 KKVGMAARDIVVKGV
+209 KVGKAAIGLVTKGV
-224 EKSHSQTAV
+224 EKVHKTQTV
-233 PTTNTEQTATETA
+233 PEVKETSIERESPDTA
-246 ENYNE
+246 EPE
-251 SDANTTHTATPT
+251 PIVQTE
-263 TTNTPVA
+263 NTPQPIVEDPIEDEMEKVTIGTDEPIEDAPVA
-270 ANEQAEEEDD
+270 EEDEDDGLSMTTIVPNDDLSNEPEIEPEPEQIEPTVKEPIGGNGDEEDD
-280 DILGIS
+280 
-286 SVNEEQQAAPQE
+286 
-298 VKPISP
+298 
-304 NKLIYEDEDLTV
+304 
-316 TTSTVPTATPIA
+316 
-328 TTSAVAEVQGNSDVA
+328 
-343 ESATNDKPTAVTDE
+343 
-357 NVDEDGLQIV
+357 GLKIV
-367 VHEHK
+367 VVEHK
-372 DKELSAEEIDLKE
+372 DKEMAESEIDLKE

-390 DLPNYQRPPITL
+390 DLPKYQRPSINL

-411 VSSEEIFEN
+411 VSDEEIFEN
-420 KEQIKTTLRNFS
+420 KEQIKTTLQNFGID
-432 IEISKIKATV
+432 IEKIKATV

-461 IKALEEDIAMSLKAL
+461 IKSLEEDIAMSLKAL
-476 RIRIIAPIPGKG
+476 SIRIIAPIPGKG

-509 SARFQQCKYELPVV
+509 SARFQQSKFELPVV
-523 IGRTIQNENFVID
+523 LGRTIQNENFVID

-563 LLYKKHPSELKFVMI
+563 LLYKKHPSELKFVMV

-602 DESILTDPQKVIY
+602 DEAILTDPQKVIY

-630 LRQASVKKITEYNEK
+630 LRQASCKKITEYNEK

-694 VGLHMIIATQRPE
+694 VGLHLIIATQRPE

-785 TAPYALPDYV
+785 TEPYALPDYV

-805 SGEAMRFDPKL
+805 NGEAVRYDAKF

-867 RDLKVTDTYALERI
+867 RDLKVTDIYSLERI

-886 IS
+886 LS

>member
-1 MSSTKN
+1 MRWT
-7 KSTKNQSTAA
+7 
-17 KNSNKS
+17 
-23 RSWVIGL
+23 VGL
-30 IITIVG
+30 IMLFAG
-36 IYMFSA
+36 IYLLLA
-42 ILAYLFQWKA
+42 ILFYLLNWKV
-52 DCSALADLARF
+52 DCSALADYARF
-63 KGNSDRIA
+63 KGNEDRLA
-71 MITFENPCGKNGAI
+71 MITFENLCGRNGAS
-85 IADWFIGQTFG
+85 IANLLIGKTFG
-96 LFGIVI
+96 LFGVVI
-102 PIVLIALG
+102 PF
-110 IRLLRNT
+110 LLMILA
-117 SLRINRILSVGAL
+117 LRITRLRTLHFNRMMSIGVL
-130 ILLFGMLTLGF
+130 ILLLGTLTLGF
-141 IFKNS
+141 IFKED
-146 WGIFGTGLGGQWGID
+146 WGVFGSGLGGRWGID
-161 AATLISQSIGSIG
+161 AAAIITQSIGPIG
-174 TILVIIGGWILTGV
+174 TILVILAGWILTGV

-195 NKVNHMGELIADGG
+195 NKVNKAGEVIADGG
-209 KKVGMAARDIVVKGV
+209 LKVGKAAIGLVAKGV
-224 EKSHSQTAV
+224 EKTHKTS
-233 PTTNTEQTATETA
+233 TEPAKSEEADQEVKP
-246 ENYNE
+246 
-251 SDANTTHTATPT
+251 TATPT
-263 TTNTPVA
+263 EVATQATPSEVIPQPIPTEIDSA
-270 ANEQAEEEDD
+270 PDEDEGVEMVTIAPKAQASDELKSTDTAEIDDQQNDD
-280 DILGIS
+280 DLTITTVVRNDNSNDQAPIAS
-286 SVNEEQQAAPQE
+286 TEEVENIPE
-298 VKPISP
+298 ESP
-304 NKLIYEDEDLTV
+304 NE
-316 TTSTVPTATPIA
+316 
-328 TTSAVAEVQGNSDVA
+328 NS
-343 ESATNDKPTAVTDE
+343 SATDE
-357 NVDEDGLQIV
+357 GLKIV
-367 VHEHK
+367 VVEHQ
-372 DKELSAEEIDLKE
+372 DKELEDSEIDLKE

-390 DLPNYQRPPITL
+390 DLPKYQRPSVTL

-411 VSSEEIFEN
+411 VSNEEIYEN
-420 KEQIKTTLRNFS
+420 KEQIKTTLQNFG
-432 IEISKIKATV
+432 IAISKIKATV

-461 IKALEEDIAMSLKAL
+461 IKSLEEDIAMSLKAL

-509 SARFQQCKYELPVV
+509 SARFQQSKFELPVV
-523 IGRTIQNENFVID
+523 LGRTIQNENFVID

-602 DESILTDPQKVIY
+602 DDAILTDPQKVIY

-630 LRQASVKKITEYNEK
+630 LRQASVKKITEYNDK

-659 LPYLVVVVDEFAD
+659 MPYLVVVVDEFAD

-694 VGLHMIIATQRPE
+694 VGLHLIIATQRPE

-805 SGEAMRFDPKL
+805 SGEAVRFDPKL

-867 RDLKVTDTYALERI
+867 RDLKVTDAYALERI

-886 IS
+886 LS

>member
-1 MSSTKN
+1 MRWT
-7 KSTKNQSTAA
+7 
-17 KNSNKS
+17 
-23 RSWVIGL
+23 IGL
-30 IITIVG
+30 IMLCAGV
-36 IYMFSA
+36 YLLLA
-42 ILAYLFQWKA
+42 ILFYLLNWKA
-52 DCSALADLARF
+52 DCSALADYARF
-63 KGNSDRIA
+63 KGNEDRLA
-71 MITFENPCGKNGAI
+71 MITFENLCGRNGAML
-85 IADWFIGQTFG
+85 ANLLIGKSFG
-96 LFGIVI
+96 LFGVIV
-102 PIVLIALG
+102 PFLMMIVG
-110 IRLLRNT
+110 
-117 SLRINRILSVGAL
+117 LRITRLKNIHFNRSMSIGVL
-130 ILLFGMLTLGF
+130 ILLLGMLTLGF
-141 IFKNS
+141 IFKED
-146 WGIFGTGLGGQWGID
+146 WGIFGSGLGGRWGID
-161 AATLISQSIGSIG
+161 AATIITRSIGPVG
-174 TILVIIGGWILTGV
+174 TTLAILVGWILTGV

-195 NKVNHMGELIADGG
+195 NKVNHAGEVIADNSIKVG
-209 KKVGMAARDIVVKGV
+209 KKAINLVTKSVDKVHKTTTEPQTTTTPPQEEERRPLVEEVIVTNEEPIAPIEQPAEQSPAPIAPANETPTNDYDDFDITIRDGHKDEQPIEGGV
-224 EKSHSQTAV
+224 ADPKPTNLPIYDDGDLTIKHIDDNEPSNEPSV
-233 PTTNTEQTATETA
+233 PTTA
-246 ENYNE
+246 E
-251 SDANTTHTATPT
+251 P
-263 TTNTPVA
+263 
-270 ANEQAEEEDD
+270 
-280 DILGIS
+280 
-286 SVNEEQQAAPQE
+286 
-298 VKPISP
+298 
-304 NKLIYEDEDLTV
+304 
-316 TTSTVPTATPIA
+316 TVPTEQPPH
-328 TTSAVAEVQGNSDVA
+328 
-343 ESATNDKPTAVTDE
+343 TNDKD
-357 NVDEDGLQIV
+357 DDDGLQIV
-367 VHEHK
+367 VIDRKER
-372 DKELSAEEIDLKE
+372 ELSDKEIDLKE
-385 YDPAK
+385 YDPTK
-390 DLPNYQRPPITL
+390 DLPKYQRPTTSL

-411 VSSEEIFEN
+411 VSNEEIFEN
-420 KEQIKTTLRNFS
+420 KEQIKTTLQNFG
-432 IEISKIKATV
+432 IAISKIKATV

-461 IKALEEDIAMSLKAL
+461 IKSLEEDIAMSLKAL

-509 SARFQQCKYELPVV
+509 SARFQQSKFELPIVL
-523 IGRTIQNENFVID
+523 GRTIQNENFVID

-563 LLYKKHPSELKFVMI
+563 LLYKKHPSELKFVMV

-602 DESILTDPQKVIY
+602 DDAILTDPQKVIY

-645 FRNRRLNPQKGHRF
+645 FRNRRLNPQKGHRY

-694 VGLHMIIATQRPE
+694 VGLHLIIATQRPE

-721 RIAFRVMSMMDSRT
+721 RIAFRVMSSVDSRT

-748 GDMLMSLNSELTR
+748 GDMLISLNSELIR

-795 PENSEAPSAM
+795 PENSEAPTAM
-805 SGEAMRFDPKL
+805 SGEADRFDPL
-816 AEIARWFV
+816 FSEIARWFV

-833 SIQRNFE
+833 SIQSNFE
-840 VGFNRAGR
+840 VGFNRARR

-867 RDLKVTDTYALERI
+867 RDLRITDTYTLERI

-886 IS
+886 LS

>member
-1 MSSTKN
+1 MRWT
-7 KSTKNQSTAA
+7 
-17 KNSNKS
+17 
-23 RSWVIGL
+23 VGL
-30 IITIVG
+30 IMLFAG
-36 IYMFSA
+36 IYLLLA
-42 ILAYLFQWKA
+42 ILFYLLNWKV
-52 DCSALADLARF
+52 DCSALADYARF
-63 KGNSDRIA
+63 KGNDDRLA
-71 MITFENPCGKNGAI
+71 MITFENLCGRNGAMF
-85 IADWFIGQTFG
+85 ANLLIGKSFG
-96 LFGIVI
+96 LFGVVI
-102 PIVLIALG
+102 PF
-110 IRLLRNT
+110 LLMILA
-117 SLRINRILSVGAL
+117 LRITRLRTLHFNRMMSIGVL
-130 ILLFGMLTLGF
+130 ILLLGTLTLGF
-141 IFKNS
+141 IFKED
-146 WGIFGTGLGGQWGID
+146 WGVFGSGLGGRWGID
-161 AATLISQSIGSIG
+161 AATVITQSIGPIG
-174 TILVIIGGWILTGV
+174 TILVILVGWILTGV

-195 NKVNHMGELIADGG
+195 NKVNKAGETIAGG
-209 KKVGMAARDIVVKGV
+209 SLKVGKAAIDLVAKGV
-224 EKSHSQTAV
+224 EKVH
-233 PTTNTEQTATETA
+233 
-246 ENYNE
+246 
-251 SDANTTHTATPT
+251 
-263 TTNTPVA
+263 
-270 ANEQAEEEDD
+270 
-280 DILGIS
+280 
-286 SVNEEQQAAPQE
+286 
-298 VKPISP
+298 K
-304 NKLIYEDEDLTV
+304 
-316 TTSTVPTATPIA
+316 PTATPEVTEEPAVNESPIA
-328 TTSAVAEVQGNSDVA
+328 AEPEPEIAPAVEPVRTEITPQPIVEKQCENDDVEMVTVA
-343 ESATNDKPTAVTDE
+343 PEEKIDDTPTPIAPVEDE
-357 NVDEDGLQIV
+357 EDDGLSITIVGDDEPSDEPAAAPEEIAPTTEEPTIENGDDDGLKIV
-367 VHEHK
+367 VVEHQ
-372 DKELSAEEIDLKE
+372 DEEMTESEIDLKE

-390 DLPNYQRPPITL
+390 DLPKYQRPPINL

-411 VSSEEIFEN
+411 VSDEEIFEN
-420 KEQIKTTLRNFS
+420 KEQIKTTLQNFGIA
-432 IEISKIKATV
+432 IEKIKATV

-461 IKALEEDIAMSLKAL
+461 IKSLEEDIAMSLKAL

-509 SARFQQCKYELPVV
+509 SARFQQSKFELPVV
-523 IGRTIQNENFVID
+523 LGRTIQNENFVID

-602 DESILTDPQKVIY
+602 DEAILTEPQKVIY

-630 LRQASVKKITEYNEK
+630 LRQASCKKITEYNDK
-645 FRNRRLNPQKGHRF
+645 FRARRLNPQKGHRF

-694 VGLHMIIATQRPE
+694 VGLHLIIATQRPE

-773 NIISFISRQQGY
+773 NIISFIARQQGY
-785 TAPYALPDYV
+785 TEPYALPDYV

-805 SGEAMRFDPKL
+805 SGEAMRYDAKF

-867 RDLKVTDTYALERI
+867 RDLKVTDIYSLERI

-886 IS
+886 LS

>member
-1 MSSTKN
+1 MRWT
-7 KSTKNQSTAA
+7 
-17 KNSNKS
+17 
-23 RSWVIGL
+23 VGL
-30 IITIVG
+30 IMLFAG
-36 IYMFSA
+36 IYLLLA
-42 ILAYLFQWKA
+42 ILFYLLNWKV
-52 DCSALADLARF
+52 DCSALADYARF
-63 KGNSDRIA
+63 KGNDDRLA
-71 MITFENPCGKNGAI
+71 MITFENLCGRNGAMF
-85 IADWFIGQTFG
+85 ANLLIGKSFG
-96 LFGIVI
+96 LFGVVI
-102 PIVLIALG
+102 PF
-110 IRLLRNT
+110 LLMILA
-117 SLRINRILSVGAL
+117 LRITRLRTLHFNRMMSIGVL
-130 ILLFGMLTLGF
+130 ILLLGTLTLGF
-141 IFKNS
+141 IFKED
-146 WGIFGTGLGGQWGID
+146 WGVFGSGLGGRWGID
-161 AATLISQSIGSIG
+161 AATVITQSIGPIG
-174 TILVIIGGWILTGV
+174 TILVILVGWILTGV

-195 NKVNHMGELIADGG
+195 NKVNKAGETIAGG
-209 KKVGMAARDIVVKGV
+209 SLKVGKAAIDLVAKGV
-224 EKSHSQTAV
+224 EKVH
-233 PTTNTEQTATETA
+233 
-246 ENYNE
+246 
-251 SDANTTHTATPT
+251 
-263 TTNTPVA
+263 
-270 ANEQAEEEDD
+270 
-280 DILGIS
+280 
-286 SVNEEQQAAPQE
+286 
-298 VKPISP
+298 K
-304 NKLIYEDEDLTV
+304 
-316 TTSTVPTATPIA
+316 PTATPEVTEEPAVNESPIA
-328 TTSAVAEVQGNSDVA
+328 AEPEPEIAPAVEPVRTEITPQPIVEEQSENDDVEMVTVA
-343 ESATNDKPTAVTDE
+343 PEEKIDDTPTPIAPVEDE
-357 NVDEDGLQIV
+357 EDDGLSITIVGDDEPSDEPAAAPAEIAPTTEEPTIENGDDDGLKIV
-367 VHEHK
+367 VVEHQ
-372 DKELSAEEIDLKE
+372 DEEMTESEIDLKE

-390 DLPNYQRPPITL
+390 DLPKYQRPPINL

-411 VSSEEIFEN
+411 VSDEEIFEN
-420 KEQIKTTLRNFS
+420 KEQIKTTLQNFGIA
-432 IEISKIKATV
+432 IEKIKATV

-461 IKALEEDIAMSLKAL
+461 IKSLEEDIAMSLKAL

-509 SARFQQCKYELPVV
+509 SARFQQSKFELPVV
-523 IGRTIQNENFVID
+523 LGRTIQNENFVID

-602 DESILTDPQKVIY
+602 DEAILTEPQKVIY

-630 LRQASVKKITEYNEK
+630 LRQASCKKITEYNDK
-645 FRNRRLNPQKGHRF
+645 FRARRLNPQKGHRF

-694 VGLHMIIATQRPE
+694 VGLHLIIATQRPE

-773 NIISFISRQQGY
+773 NIISFIARQQGY
-785 TAPYALPDYV
+785 TEPYALPDYV

-805 SGEAMRFDPKL
+805 SGEAMRYDAKF

-867 RDLKVTDTYALERI
+867 RDLKVTDIYSLERI

-886 IS
+886 LS

>member
-1 MSSTKN
+1 MRWT
-7 KSTKNQSTAA
+7 
-17 KNSNKS
+17 
-23 RSWVIGL
+23 VGL
-30 IITIVG
+30 IMLFAG
-36 IYMFSA
+36 IYLLLA
-42 ILAYLFQWKA
+42 ILFYLLNWKV
-52 DCSALADLARF
+52 DCSALADYARF
-63 KGNSDRIA
+63 KGNDDRLA
-71 MITFENPCGKNGAI
+71 MITFENLCGRNGAMF
-85 IADWFIGQTFG
+85 ANLLIGKSFG
-96 LFGIVI
+96 LFGVVI
-102 PIVLIALG
+102 PF
-110 IRLLRNT
+110 LLMILA
-117 SLRINRILSVGAL
+117 LRITRLRTLHFNRMMSIGVL
-130 ILLFGMLTLGF
+130 ILLLGTLTLGF
-141 IFKNS
+141 IFKED
-146 WGIFGTGLGGQWGID
+146 WGVFGSGLGGRWGID
-161 AATLISQSIGSIG
+161 AATVITQSIGPIG
-174 TILVIIGGWILTGV
+174 TILVILVGWILTGV

-195 NKVNHMGELIADGG
+195 NKVNKAGETIAGG
-209 KKVGMAARDIVVKGV
+209 SLKVGKAAIDLVAKGV
-224 EKSHSQTAV
+224 EKVH
-233 PTTNTEQTATETA
+233 
-246 ENYNE
+246 
-251 SDANTTHTATPT
+251 
-263 TTNTPVA
+263 
-270 ANEQAEEEDD
+270 
-280 DILGIS
+280 
-286 SVNEEQQAAPQE
+286 
-298 VKPISP
+298 K
-304 NKLIYEDEDLTV
+304 
-316 TTSTVPTATPIA
+316 PTATPEVTEEPAVNESPIA
-328 TTSAVAEVQGNSDVA
+328 AEPEPEIAPTVEPVRTEITPQPIVEEQCENDDVEMVTVAPEEKIDD
-343 ESATNDKPTAVTDE
+343 TPTPIAPVEDE
-357 NVDEDGLQIV
+357 EDDGLSITIVGDDEPSDEPAAAPEEIAPTTEEPTIENGDDDGLKIV
-367 VHEHK
+367 VVEHQ
-372 DKELSAEEIDLKE
+372 DEEMTESEIDLKE

-390 DLPNYQRPPITL
+390 DLPKYQRPPINL

-411 VSSEEIFEN
+411 VSDEEIFEN
-420 KEQIKTTLRNFS
+420 KEQIKTTLQNFGIA
-432 IEISKIKATV
+432 IEKIKATV

-461 IKALEEDIAMSLKAL
+461 IKSLEEDIAMSLKAL

-509 SARFQQCKYELPVV
+509 SARFQQSKFELPVV
-523 IGRTIQNENFVID
+523 LGRTIQNENFVID

-602 DESILTDPQKVIY
+602 DEAILTEPQKVIY

-630 LRQASVKKITEYNEK
+630 LRQASCKKITEYNDK
-645 FRNRRLNPQKGHRF
+645 FRARRLNPQKGHRF

-694 VGLHMIIATQRPE
+694 VGLHLIIATQRPE

-773 NIISFISRQQGY
+773 NIISFIARQQGY
-785 TAPYALPDYV
+785 TEPYALPDYV

-805 SGEAMRFDPKL
+805 SGEAMRYDAKF

-867 RDLKVTDTYALERI
+867 RDLKVTDIYSLERI

-886 IS
+886 LS

>member
-1 MSSTKN
+1 MP
-7 KSTKNQSTAA
+7 
-17 KNSNKS
+17 SNKNNTPKTGS
-23 RSWVIGL
+23 TSNKKGGQTMRWTVGL
-30 IITIVG
+30 IMLFAG
-36 IYMFSA
+36 IYLLLA
-42 ILAYLFQWKA
+42 ILFYLLNWKV
-52 DCSALADLARF
+52 DCSALADYARF
-63 KGNSDRIA
+63 KGNEDRLA
-71 MITFENPCGKNGAI
+71 MITFENLCGRNGASL
-85 IADWFIGQTFG
+85 ANLLIGKTFG
-96 LFGIVI
+96 LFGVVI
-102 PIVLIALG
+102 PF
-110 IRLLRNT
+110 LLMILA
-117 SLRINRILSVGAL
+117 LRITRLRTLHFNRMMSIGVL
-130 ILLFGMLTLGF
+130 ILLLGTLTLGF
-141 IFKNS
+141 IFKED
-146 WGIFGTGLGGQWGID
+146 WGVFGSGLGGRWGID
-161 AATLISQSIGSIG
+161 AAAIITQSIGPIG
-174 TILVIIGGWILTGV
+174 TILVILVGWILTGV

-195 NKVNHMGELIADGG
+195 NKVNKAGEVIADGG
-209 KKVGMAARDIVVKGV
+209 LKVGKAAIGLVAKGV
-224 EKSHSQTAV
+224 EKTHKTS
-233 PTTNTEQTATETA
+233 TEPAKSEETDQ
-246 ENYNE
+246 EVKP
-251 SDANTTHTATPT
+251 TATPT
-263 TTNTPVA
+263 EVATQATPSEIIPQPIPTEIDSDPDEDEGVEMVTIA
-270 ANEQAEEEDD
+270 PKAQASDVLKSTDTAEIDDQQNDD
-280 DILGIS
+280 DLTITTVVRNDDSNDQAPIAS
-286 SVNEEQQAAPQE
+286 TEEVENIPE
-298 VKPISP
+298 ESP
-304 NKLIYEDEDLTV
+304 NE
-316 TTSTVPTATPIA
+316 
-328 TTSAVAEVQGNSDVA
+328 NSSD
-343 ESATNDKPTAVTDE
+343 TDE
-357 NVDEDGLQIV
+357 GLKIV
-367 VHEHK
+367 VVEHQ
-372 DKELSAEEIDLKE
+372 DKELEDSEIDLKE

-390 DLPNYQRPPITL
+390 DLPKYQRPPVTL

-411 VSSEEIFEN
+411 VSNEEIYEN
-420 KEQIKTTLRNFS
+420 KEQIKTTLQNFG
-432 IEISKIKATV
+432 IAISKIKATV

-461 IKALEEDIAMSLKAL
+461 IKSLEEDIAMSLKAL

-509 SARFQQCKYELPVV
+509 SARFQQSKFELPVV
-523 IGRTIQNENFVID
+523 LGRTIQNENFVID

-602 DESILTDPQKVIY
+602 DDAILTDPQKVIY

-630 LRQASVKKITEYNEK
+630 LRQASVKKITEYNDK

-659 LPYLVVVVDEFAD
+659 MPYLVVVVDEFAD

-694 VGLHMIIATQRPE
+694 VGLHLIIATQRPE

-805 SGEAMRFDPKL
+805 SGEAVRFDPKL

-886 IS
+886 LS

>member
-1 MSSTKN
+1 MRWT
-7 KSTKNQSTAA
+7 
-17 KNSNKS
+17 
-23 RSWVIGL
+23 IGL
-30 IITIVG
+30 IMLFAG
-36 IYMFSA
+36 IYLLLAIMF
-42 ILAYLFQWKA
+42 YLLNWKV
-52 DCSALADLARF
+52 DCSALADYARF
-63 KGNSDRIA
+63 KGNEDRLA
-71 MITFENPCGKNGAI
+71 MITFENLCGRNGATF
-85 IADWFIGQTFG
+85 ANLLIGKSFG

-102 PIVLIALG
+102 PFLLMIAA
-110 IRLLRNT
+110 
-117 SLRINRILSVGAL
+117 LRITRLRTLHFNRMMSIGVL
-130 ILLFGMLTLGF
+130 ILLLGTLTLGF
-141 IFKNS
+141 IFKND
-146 WGIFGTGLGGQWGID
+146 WGIFGSGLGGRWGIE
-161 AATLISQSIGSIG
+161 AATIITRSIGPIG
-174 TILVIIGGWILTGV
+174 TILVILVGWILTGV

-195 NKVNHMGELIADGG
+195 NKVNKAGEAIADGSL
-209 KKVGMAARDIVVKGV
+209 KVGKAAIGLVTKGV
-224 EKSHSQTAV
+224 EKVHKTQAV
-233 PTTNTEQTATETA
+233 PEVKETPIERESPDTA
-246 ENYNE
+246 EPE
-251 SDANTTHTATPT
+251 PIVQTE
-263 TTNTPVA
+263 NTPQSIVEEPIEDEIEKVTIGTDEPIV
-270 ANEQAEEEDD
+270 NEQVVTSPVAEEDEDDGLSMTTIAPNDDLSDEPGIEPEPEQIEPTVKEPIGGNGDEEDD
-280 DILGIS
+280 
-286 SVNEEQQAAPQE
+286 
-298 VKPISP
+298 
-304 NKLIYEDEDLTV
+304 
-316 TTSTVPTATPIA
+316 
-328 TTSAVAEVQGNSDVA
+328 
-343 ESATNDKPTAVTDE
+343 
-357 NVDEDGLQIV
+357 GLKIV
-367 VHEHK
+367 VVEHK
-372 DKELSAEEIDLKE
+372 DKEMAESEIDLKE

-390 DLPNYQRPPITL
+390 DLPKYQRPSINL

-411 VSSEEIFEN
+411 VSDEEIFEN
-420 KEQIKTTLRNFS
+420 KEQIKTTLQNFGID
-432 IEISKIKATV
+432 IEKIKATV

-461 IKALEEDIAMSLKAL
+461 IKSLEEDIAMSLKAL
-476 RIRIIAPIPGKG
+476 SIRIIAPIPGKG

-509 SARFQQCKYELPVV
+509 SARFQQSKFELPVV
-523 IGRTIQNENFVID
+523 LGRTIQNENFVID

-563 LLYKKHPSELKFVMI
+563 LLYKKHPSELKFVMV

-602 DESILTDPQKVIY
+602 DEAILTDPQKVIY

-630 LRQASVKKITEYNEK
+630 LRQASCKKITEYNEK

-694 VGLHMIIATQRPE
+694 IGLHLIIATQRPE

-785 TAPYALPDYV
+785 TEPYALPDYV

-805 SGEAMRFDPKL
+805 SGEAVRYDAKF

-867 RDLKVTDTYALERI
+867 RDLKVTDIYSLERI

-886 IS
+886 LS

>member
-1 MSSTKN
+1 MRWT
-7 KSTKNQSTAA
+7 
-17 KNSNKS
+17 
-23 RSWVIGL
+23 VGL
-30 IITIVG
+30 IMLFAG
-36 IYMFSA
+36 IYLLLA
-42 ILAYLFQWKA
+42 ILFYLLNWKV
-52 DCSALADLARF
+52 DCSALADYARF
-63 KGNSDRIA
+63 KGNEDRLA
-71 MITFENPCGKNGAI
+71 MITFENLCGRNGAA
-85 IADWFIGQTFG
+85 IANLLIGKTFG
-96 LFGIVI
+96 LFGVVI
-102 PIVLIALG
+102 PF
-110 IRLLRNT
+110 LLMILA
-117 SLRINRILSVGAL
+117 LRITRLRTLHFNRMMSIGVL
-130 ILLFGMLTLGF
+130 ILLLGTLTLGF
-141 IFKNS
+141 IFKED
-146 WGIFGTGLGGQWGID
+146 WGVFGSGLGGRWGID
-161 AATLISQSIGSIG
+161 AAAIITQSIGPIG
-174 TILVIIGGWILTGV
+174 TILVILVGWILTGV

-195 NKVNHMGELIADGG
+195 NKVNKAGEVIADGG
-209 KKVGMAARDIVVKGV
+209 LKVGKAAIGLVAKGV
-224 EKSHSQTAV
+224 EKTHKTS
-233 PTTNTEQTATETA
+233 TEPAKSEEVVQEVKP
-246 ENYNE
+246 
-251 SDANTTHTATPT
+251 TATPT
-263 TTNTPVA
+263 EVATQATPSEVIPQPIPTEIDSA
-270 ANEQAEEEDD
+270 PDEDEGVEMVTIAPKAQASDELKSTGTAEIDDQQNDD
-280 DILGIS
+280 DLTITTVVRNDDSNDQAPIAPT
-286 SVNEEQQAAPQE
+286 EELENIPE
-298 VKPISP
+298 ESP
-304 NKLIYEDEDLTV
+304 NENSSDIDE
-316 TTSTVPTATPIA
+316 
-328 TTSAVAEVQGNSDVA
+328 
-343 ESATNDKPTAVTDE
+343 
-357 NVDEDGLQIV
+357 GLKIV
-367 VHEHK
+367 VVEHQ
-372 DKELSAEEIDLKE
+372 DKELEDSEIDLKE

-390 DLPNYQRPPITL
+390 DLPKYQRPPVTL

-411 VSSEEIFEN
+411 VSNEEIYEN
-420 KEQIKTTLRNFS
+420 KEQIKTTLQNFG
-432 IEISKIKATV
+432 IAISKIKATV

-461 IKALEEDIAMSLKAL
+461 IKSLEEDIAMSLKAL

-509 SARFQQCKYELPVV
+509 SARFQQSKFELPVV
-523 IGRTIQNENFVID
+523 LGRTIQNENFVID

-602 DESILTDPQKVIY
+602 DDAILTDPQKVIY

-630 LRQASVKKITEYNEK
+630 LRQASVKKITEYNDK

-659 LPYLVVVVDEFAD
+659 MPYLVVVVDEFAD

-694 VGLHMIIATQRPE
+694 VGLHLIIATQRPE

-748 GDMLMSLNSELTR
+748 GDMLMSLNSELIR

-805 SGEAMRFDPKL
+805 SGEAVRFDPKL

-886 IS
+886 LS

>member
-1 MSSTKN
+1 MRWT
-7 KSTKNQSTAA
+7 
-17 KNSNKS
+17 
-23 RSWVIGL
+23 VGL
-30 IITIVG
+30 IMLFAG
-36 IYMFSA
+36 IYLLLA
-42 ILAYLFQWKA
+42 ILFYLLNWKV
-52 DCSALADLARF
+52 DCSALADYARF
-63 KGNSDRIA
+63 KGNEDRLA
-71 MITFENPCGKNGAI
+71 MITFENLCGRNGAS
-85 IADWFIGQTFG
+85 IANLLIGKTFG
-96 LFGIVI
+96 LFGVVI
-102 PIVLIALG
+102 PF
-110 IRLLRNT
+110 LLMILA
-117 SLRINRILSVGAL
+117 LRITRLRTLHFNRMMSIGVL
-130 ILLFGMLTLGF
+130 ILLLGTLTLGF
-141 IFKNS
+141 IFKED
-146 WGIFGTGLGGQWGID
+146 WGVFGSGLGGRWGID
-161 AATLISQSIGSIG
+161 AAAIITQSIGPIG
-174 TILVIIGGWILTGV
+174 TILAILVGWILTGV

-195 NKVNHMGELIADGG
+195 NKVNKAGEVIADGG
-209 KKVGMAARDIVVKGV
+209 LKVGKAAIGLVAKGV
-224 EKSHSQTAV
+224 EKTHKTS
-233 PTTNTEQTATETA
+233 TEPAKSEEADQEVKP
-246 ENYNE
+246 
-251 SDANTTHTATPT
+251 TATPT
-263 TTNTPVA
+263 EVATQATPSEVIHQPIPTEIDSDPDEDEGVEMVTIA
-270 ANEQAEEEDD
+270 PKAQASDELKSTDTAEIDDQQNDD
-280 DILGIS
+280 DLTITTVVRNDDSNDQAPIAPT
-286 SVNEEQQAAPQE
+286 EEVENIPE
-298 VKPISP
+298 ESP
-304 NKLIYEDEDLTV
+304 NE
-316 TTSTVPTATPIA
+316 
-328 TTSAVAEVQGNSDVA
+328 NSSD
-343 ESATNDKPTAVTDE
+343 TDE
-357 NVDEDGLQIV
+357 GLKIV
-367 VHEHK
+367 VVEHQ
-372 DKELSAEEIDLKE
+372 DKELEDSEIDLKE

-390 DLPNYQRPPITL
+390 DLPKYQRPPVTL

-411 VSSEEIFEN
+411 VSNEEIYEN
-420 KEQIKTTLRNFS
+420 KEQIKTTLQNFG
-432 IEISKIKATV
+432 IAISKIKATV

-461 IKALEEDIAMSLKAL
+461 IKSLEEDIAMSLKAL

-509 SARFQQCKYELPVV
+509 SARFQQSKFELPVV
-523 IGRTIQNENFVID
+523 LGRTIQNENFVID

-602 DESILTDPQKVIY
+602 DDAILTDPQKVIY

-630 LRQASVKKITEYNEK
+630 LRQASVKKITEYNDK

-659 LPYLVVVVDEFAD
+659 MPYLVVVVDEFAD

-694 VGLHMIIATQRPE
+694 VGLHLIIATQRPE

-805 SGEAMRFDPKL
+805 SGEAVRFDPKL

-867 RDLKVTDTYALERI
+867 RDLKVTDIYALERI

-886 IS
+886 LS

>member
-1 MSSTKN
+1 MRWT
-7 KSTKNQSTAA
+7 
-17 KNSNKS
+17 
-23 RSWVIGL
+23 VGL
-30 IITIVG
+30 IMLFAG
-36 IYMFSA
+36 IYLLLA
-42 ILAYLFQWKA
+42 ILFYLLNWKV
-52 DCSALADLARF
+52 DCSALADYARF
-63 KGNSDRIA
+63 KGNDDRLA
-71 MITFENPCGKNGAI
+71 MITFENLCGRNGAMF
-85 IADWFIGQTFG
+85 ANLLIGKSFG
-96 LFGIVI
+96 LFGVVI
-102 PIVLIALG
+102 PF
-110 IRLLRNT
+110 LLMILA
-117 SLRINRILSVGAL
+117 LRITRLRTLHFNRMMSIGVL
-130 ILLFGMLTLGF
+130 ILLLGTLTLGF
-141 IFKNS
+141 IFKED
-146 WGIFGTGLGGQWGID
+146 WGVFGSGLGGRWGID
-161 AATLISQSIGSIG
+161 AATVITQSIGPIG
-174 TILVIIGGWILTGV
+174 TILVILVGWILTGV

-195 NKVNHMGELIADGG
+195 NKVNKAGETIAGG
-209 KKVGMAARDIVVKGV
+209 SLKVGKAAIDLVAKGV
-224 EKSHSQTAV
+224 EKVH
-233 PTTNTEQTATETA
+233 
-246 ENYNE
+246 
-251 SDANTTHTATPT
+251 
-263 TTNTPVA
+263 
-270 ANEQAEEEDD
+270 
-280 DILGIS
+280 
-286 SVNEEQQAAPQE
+286 
-298 VKPISP
+298 K
-304 NKLIYEDEDLTV
+304 
-316 TTSTVPTATPIA
+316 PTATPEVTEEPAVNESPVTTEPEPEIA
-328 TTSAVAEVQGNSDVA
+328 PAVEPVRTEITPQPIVEKQCENDDVEMVA
-343 ESATNDKPTAVTDE
+343 IAPEEKIDDTPTPIAPVEDE
-357 NVDEDGLQIV
+357 EDDGLSITIVGDDEPSDEPAAAPEEIAPTTEEPTIENGDDDGLKIV
-367 VHEHK
+367 VVEHQ
-372 DKELSAEEIDLKE
+372 DEEMTESEIDLKE

-390 DLPNYQRPPITL
+390 DLPKYQRPPINL

-411 VSSEEIFEN
+411 VSDEEIFEN
-420 KEQIKTTLRNFS
+420 KEQIKTTLQNFGIA
-432 IEISKIKATV
+432 IEKIKATV

-461 IKALEEDIAMSLKAL
+461 IKSLEEDIAMSLKAL

-509 SARFQQCKYELPVV
+509 SARFQQSKFELPVV
-523 IGRTIQNENFVID
+523 LGRTIQNENFVID

-602 DESILTDPQKVIY
+602 DEAILTEPQKVIY

-630 LRQASVKKITEYNEK
+630 LRQASCKKITEYNDK
-645 FRNRRLNPQKGHRF
+645 FRARRLNPQKGHRF

-694 VGLHMIIATQRPE
+694 VGLHLIIATQRPE

-773 NIISFISRQQGY
+773 NIISFIARQQGY
-785 TAPYALPDYV
+785 TEPYALPDYV

-805 SGEAMRFDPKL
+805 SGEAMRYDAKF

-867 RDLKVTDTYALERI
+867 RDLKVTDIYSLERI

-886 IS
+886 LS

>member
-1 MSSTKN
+1 MRWT
-7 KSTKNQSTAA
+7 
-17 KNSNKS
+17 
-23 RSWVIGL
+23 VGL
-30 IITIVG
+30 IMLFAG
-36 IYMFSA
+36 IYLLLA
-42 ILAYLFQWKA
+42 ILFYLLNWKV
-52 DCSALADLARF
+52 DCSALADYARF
-63 KGNSDRIA
+63 KGNEDRLA
-71 MITFENPCGKNGAI
+71 MITFENLCGRNGAS
-85 IADWFIGQTFG
+85 IANLLIGKTFG
-96 LFGIVI
+96 LFGVVI
-102 PIVLIALG
+102 PF
-110 IRLLRNT
+110 LLMILA
-117 SLRINRILSVGAL
+117 LRITRLRTLHFNRMMSIGVL
-130 ILLFGMLTLGF
+130 ILLLGTLTLGF
-141 IFKNS
+141 IFKED
-146 WGIFGTGLGGQWGID
+146 WGVFGSGLGGRWGID
-161 AATLISQSIGSIG
+161 AAAIITQSIGPIG
-174 TILVIIGGWILTGV
+174 TILAILVGWILTGV

-195 NKVNHMGELIADGG
+195 NKVNKAGEVIADGG
-209 KKVGMAARDIVVKGV
+209 LKVGKAAIGLVAKGV
-224 EKSHSQTAV
+224 EKTHKTS
-233 PTTNTEQTATETA
+233 TEPAKSEEADQEVKP
-246 ENYNE
+246 
-251 SDANTTHTATPT
+251 TATPT
-263 TTNTPVA
+263 EVATQATPSEVIPQPTSTEIDSA
-270 ANEQAEEEDD
+270 PDD
-280 DILGIS
+280 DEGVEMITIAPKAQASDELKSTDTAEIDD
-286 SVNEEQQAAPQE
+286 QQ
-298 VKPISP
+298 
-304 NKLIYEDEDLTV
+304 NDDDLTI
-316 TTSTVPTATPIA
+316 TTVVRNDDSNDQTPIA
-328 TTSAVAEVQGNSDVA
+328 PTEEVENIPEESPNENSSDI
-343 ESATNDKPTAVTDE
+343 DE
-357 NVDEDGLQIV
+357 GLKIV
-367 VHEHK
+367 VIEHQ
-372 DKELSAEEIDLKE
+372 DKELEDSEIDLKE

-390 DLPNYQRPPITL
+390 DLPKYQRPPVTL

-411 VSSEEIFEN
+411 VSNEEIYEN
-420 KEQIKTTLRNFS
+420 KEQIKTTLQNFG
-432 IEISKIKATV
+432 IAISKIKATV

-461 IKALEEDIAMSLKAL
+461 IKSLEEDIAMSLKAL

-509 SARFQQCKYELPVV
+509 SARFQQSKFELPVV
-523 IGRTIQNENFVID
+523 LGRTIQNENFVID

-602 DESILTDPQKVIY
+602 DDAILTDPQKVIY

-630 LRQASVKKITEYNEK
+630 LRQASVKKITEYNDK

-659 LPYLVVVVDEFAD
+659 MPYLVVVVDEFAD

-694 VGLHMIIATQRPE
+694 VGLHLIIATQRPE

-748 GDMLMSLNSELTR
+748 GDMLISLNSELTR

-805 SGEAMRFDPKL
+805 SGEAVRFDPKL

-867 RDLKVTDTYALERI
+867 RDLKVTDIYALERI

-886 IS
+886 LS

>member
-1 MSSTKN
+1 M
-7 KSTKNQSTAA
+7 
-17 KNSNKS
+17 
-23 RSWVIGL
+23 RW
-30 IITIVG
+30 IVG
-36 IYMFSA
+36 FILLFVGFYLLLA
-42 ILAYLFQWKA
+42 ILFYLLNWKI
-52 DCSALADLARF
+52 DCSALADYARF
-63 KGNSDRIA
+63 KGNADRLA
-71 MITFENPCGKNGAI
+71 MITFENPCGRNGATL
-85 IADWFIGQTFG
+85 ANLLVGKSFG

-102 PIVLIALG
+102 PFLMMITG
-110 IRLLRNT
+110 
-117 SLRINRILSVGAL
+117 LRITRLSKLHFNRMTSIGVL
-130 ILLFGMLTLGF
+130 ILLFGTLTLGF
-141 IFKNS
+141 IFKNK
-146 WGIFGTGLGGQWGID
+146 WGVFGSGLGGRWGID
-161 AATLISQSIGSIG
+161 AATIITQSIGPIG
-174 TILVIIGGWILTGV
+174 TILVILAGWILTGV

-195 NKVNHMGELIADGG
+195 NKVNKAGEAIAGG
-209 KKVGMAARDIVVKGV
+209 GLKVGKAAIGLVAKGV
-224 EKSHSQTAV
+224 EKTHKTSTTAGTNDERIEAE
-233 PTTNTEQTATETA
+233 PTV
-246 ENYNE
+246 
-251 SDANTTHTATPT
+251 
-263 TTNTPVA
+263 VA
-270 ANEQAEEEDD
+270 APEPIKAEIPTQPAIEEQPEEEFEMVTVTSNEGDTVTTEPATKQAEIAPEEDD
-280 DILGIS
+280 DGLTITTIGHSDESTDEAETTTADVDTSTPDIPTDNNS
-286 SVNEEQQAAPQE
+286 EEE
-298 VKPISP
+298 
-304 NKLIYEDEDLTV
+304 EDEDDDL
-316 TTSTVPTATPIA
+316 
-328 TTSAVAEVQGNSDVA
+328 
-343 ESATNDKPTAVTDE
+343 K
-357 NVDEDGLQIV
+357 IV
-367 VHEHK
+367 VFEHQ
-372 DKELSAEEIDLKE
+372 DKELSDKEIDFQE

-390 DLPNYQRPPITL
+390 DLPKYQRPPVTL
-402 LEDHSMDVE
+402 LEDHSRDVE
-411 VSSEEIFEN
+411 VSDEEIYEN
-420 KEQIKTTLRNFS
+420 KEQIKTTLQNFG

-476 RIRIIAPIPGKG
+476 SIRIIAPIPGKG

-500 VVSMLSAVK
+500 IVSMLSAVK
-509 SARFQQCKYELPVV
+509 SARFQQSKHELPVV
-523 IGRTIQNENFVID
+523 LGRTIQNENFVID

-602 DESILTDPQKVIY
+602 DDAILTDPQKVIY

-630 LRQASVKKITEYNEK
+630 LRQASVKKITEYNDK

-659 LPYLVVVVDEFAD
+659 MPYLVVVVDEFAD

-694 VGLHMIIATQRPE
+694 VGLHLIIATQRPE

-735 IIDTTGA
+735 IIDAPGA
-742 NQLIGC
+742 NQLIGW
-748 GDMLMSLNSELTR
+748 GDMLISLNSELTR

-773 NIISFISRQQGY
+773 NIISYISRQQGY

-795 PENSEAPSAM
+795 PDNSEAPSAM
-805 SGEAMRFDPKL
+805 SGEATRYDAKF

-867 RDLKVTDTYALERI
+867 RDLKVTDTYSLERI

-886 IS
+886 LS

>member
-1 MSSTKN
+1 MRWT
-7 KSTKNQSTAA
+7 
-17 KNSNKS
+17 
-23 RSWVIGL
+23 VGL
-30 IITIVG
+30 IMLFAG
-36 IYMFSA
+36 IYLLLA
-42 ILAYLFQWKA
+42 ILFYLLNWKV
-52 DCSALADLARF
+52 DCSALADYARF
-63 KGNSDRIA
+63 KGNEDRLA
-71 MITFENPCGKNGAI
+71 MITFENLCGRNGAS
-85 IADWFIGQTFG
+85 IANLLIGKTFG
-96 LFGIVI
+96 LFGVVI
-102 PIVLIALG
+102 PF
-110 IRLLRNT
+110 LLMILA
-117 SLRINRILSVGAL
+117 LRITRLRTLHFNRMMSIGVL
-130 ILLFGMLTLGF
+130 ILLLGTLTLGF
-141 IFKNS
+141 IFKED
-146 WGIFGTGLGGQWGID
+146 WGVFGSGLGGRWGID
-161 AATLISQSIGSIG
+161 AAAIITQSIGPIG
-174 TILVIIGGWILTGV
+174 TILVILVGWILTGV

-195 NKVNHMGELIADGG
+195 NKVNKAGEVIADGG
-209 KKVGMAARDIVVKGV
+209 LKVGKAAIGLVAKGV
-224 EKSHSQTAV
+224 EKTHKTS
-233 PTTNTEQTATETA
+233 TEPAKSEEADQEVKP
-246 ENYNE
+246 
-251 SDANTTHTATPT
+251 TATPT
-263 TTNTPVA
+263 EVATQATPSEVIPQPTPTEIDSDPDEDEGVEMVTIA
-270 ANEQAEEEDD
+270 PKAQASDELKSTDTAEIDDQQNDD
-280 DILGIS
+280 DLMITTVVRNDDSNDQAPIAPT
-286 SVNEEQQAAPQE
+286 EEVENIPE
-298 VKPISP
+298 KSP
-304 NKLIYEDEDLTV
+304 NE
-316 TTSTVPTATPIA
+316 
-328 TTSAVAEVQGNSDVA
+328 NSSD
-343 ESATNDKPTAVTDE
+343 TDE
-357 NVDEDGLQIV
+357 GLKIV
-367 VHEHK
+367 VVEHQ
-372 DKELSAEEIDLKE
+372 DKELEDSEIDLKE
-385 YDPAK
+385 YNPAK
-390 DLPNYQRPPITL
+390 DLPKYQRPPVTL

-411 VSSEEIFEN
+411 VSNEEIYEN
-420 KEQIKTTLRNFS
+420 KEQIKTTLQNFG
-432 IEISKIKATV
+432 IAISKIKATV

-461 IKALEEDIAMSLKAL
+461 IKSLEEDIAMSLKAL

-500 VVSMLSAVK
+500 IVSMLSAVK
-509 SARFQQCKYELPVV
+509 SARFQQSKYELPVV
-523 IGRTIQNENFVID
+523 LGRTIQNENFVID

-602 DESILTDPQKVIY
+602 DDAILTDPQKVIY

-630 LRQASVKKITEYNEK
+630 LRQASVKKITEYNDK

-659 LPYLVVVVDEFAD
+659 MPYLVVVVDEFAD

-694 VGLHMIIATQRPE
+694 VGLHLIIATQRPE

-805 SGEAMRFDPKL
+805 SGEAVRFDPKL

-886 IS
+886 LS

>member
-1 MSSTKN
+1 MRWT
-7 KSTKNQSTAA
+7 
-17 KNSNKS
+17 
-23 RSWVIGL
+23 VGL
-30 IITIVG
+30 IMLFAG
-36 IYMFSA
+36 IYLLLA
-42 ILAYLFQWKA
+42 ILFYLLNWKV
-52 DCSALADLARF
+52 DCSALADYARF
-63 KGNSDRIA
+63 KGNEDRLA
-71 MITFENPCGKNGAI
+71 MITFENLCGRNGAA
-85 IADWFIGQTFG
+85 IANLLIGKTFG
-96 LFGIVI
+96 LFGVVI
-102 PIVLIALG
+102 PF
-110 IRLLRNT
+110 LLMILA
-117 SLRINRILSVGAL
+117 LRITRLRTLHFNRMMSIGVL
-130 ILLFGMLTLGF
+130 ILLLGTLTLGF
-141 IFKNS
+141 IFKED
-146 WGIFGTGLGGQWGID
+146 WGVFGSGLGGRWGID
-161 AATLISQSIGSIG
+161 AAAIITQSIGPIG
-174 TILVIIGGWILTGV
+174 TILVILVGWILTGV

-195 NKVNHMGELIADGG
+195 NKVNKAGEVIADGG
-209 KKVGMAARDIVVKGV
+209 LKVGKAAIGLVAKGV
-224 EKSHSQTAV
+224 EKTHKTS
-233 PTTNTEQTATETA
+233 TEPAKSEEADQEVKP
-246 ENYNE
+246 
-251 SDANTTHTATPT
+251 TATPT
-263 TTNTPVA
+263 AVATQATPSEVIPQPTSTEIDSDPDEDEGVEMVTIA
-270 ANEQAEEEDD
+270 PKAQASDELKSTDTAEIDDQQNDD
-280 DILGIS
+280 DLTITTVVRNDDSNDQAPIAPT
-286 SVNEEQQAAPQE
+286 EEVENIPE
-298 VKPISP
+298 ESP
-304 NKLIYEDEDLTV
+304 NE
-316 TTSTVPTATPIA
+316 
-328 TTSAVAEVQGNSDVA
+328 NSSD
-343 ESATNDKPTAVTDE
+343 TDE
-357 NVDEDGLQIV
+357 GLKIV
-367 VHEHK
+367 VVEHQ
-372 DKELSAEEIDLKE
+372 DKELEDSEIDLKE

-390 DLPNYQRPPITL
+390 DLPKYQRPPVTL

-411 VSSEEIFEN
+411 VSNEEIYEN
-420 KEQIKTTLRNFS
+420 KEQIKTTLQNFG
-432 IEISKIKATV
+432 IAISKIKATV

-461 IKALEEDIAMSLKAL
+461 IKSLEEDIAMSLKAL

-509 SARFQQCKYELPVV
+509 SARFQQSKFELPVV
-523 IGRTIQNENFVID
+523 LGRTIQNENFVID

-602 DESILTDPQKVIY
+602 DDAILTDPQKVIY

-630 LRQASVKKITEYNEK
+630 LRQASVKKITEYNDK
-645 FRNRRLNPQKGHRF
+645 FRNRRLTPQKGHRF
-659 LPYLVVVVDEFAD
+659 MPYLVVVVDEFAD

-694 VGLHMIIATQRPE
+694 VGLHLIIATQRPE

-761 VQCAFVDTPEIE
+761 VQCALVDTPEIE

-805 SGEAMRFDPKL
+805 SGEAVRFDPKL

-886 IS
+886 LS

>member
-1 MSSTKN
+1 MRWT
-7 KSTKNQSTAA
+7 
-17 KNSNKS
+17 
-23 RSWVIGL
+23 IGL
-30 IITIVG
+30 IMLFAG
-36 IYMFSA
+36 IYLLLAIMF
-42 ILAYLFQWKA
+42 YLLNWKV
-52 DCSALADLARF
+52 DCSALADYARF
-63 KGNSDRIA
+63 KGNEDRLA
-71 MITFENPCGKNGAI
+71 MITFENLCGRNGATF
-85 IADWFIGQTFG
+85 ANLLIGKSFG

-102 PIVLIALG
+102 PFLLMIAA
-110 IRLLRNT
+110 
-117 SLRINRILSVGAL
+117 LRITRLRTLHFNRMMSIGVL
-130 ILLFGMLTLGF
+130 ILLLGTLTLGF
-141 IFKNS
+141 IFKND
-146 WGIFGTGLGGQWGID
+146 WGIFGSGLGGRWGIE
-161 AATLISQSIGSIG
+161 AATIITRSIGPIG
-174 TILVIIGGWILTGV
+174 TILVILVGWILTGV

-195 NKVNHMGELIADGG
+195 NKVNKAGEAIADGSL
-209 KKVGMAARDIVVKGV
+209 KVGKAAIGLVTKGV
-224 EKSHSQTAV
+224 EKVHKTQTV
-233 PTTNTEQTATETA
+233 PEVKETPIERESPDTA
-246 ENYNE
+246 EPE
-251 SDANTTHTATPT
+251 PIVQTE
-263 TTNTPVA
+263 NTPQSIVEEPIEDEMEKVTIGTDEPIEDAPVA
-270 ANEQAEEEDD
+270 EEDEDDGLSMTTIAPNDDLSNEPGIEPEPEQIEPTVKEPIGGNGDEEDD
-280 DILGIS
+280 
-286 SVNEEQQAAPQE
+286 
-298 VKPISP
+298 
-304 NKLIYEDEDLTV
+304 
-316 TTSTVPTATPIA
+316 
-328 TTSAVAEVQGNSDVA
+328 
-343 ESATNDKPTAVTDE
+343 
-357 NVDEDGLQIV
+357 GLKIV
-367 VHEHK
+367 VVEHK
-372 DKELSAEEIDLKE
+372 DKEMAESEIDLKE

-390 DLPNYQRPPITL
+390 DLPKYQRPSINL

-411 VSSEEIFEN
+411 VSDEEIFEN
-420 KEQIKTTLRNFS
+420 KEQIKTTLQNFGID
-432 IEISKIKATV
+432 IEKIKATV

-461 IKALEEDIAMSLKAL
+461 IKSLEEDIAMSLKAL
-476 RIRIIAPIPGKG
+476 SIRIIAPIPGKG

-509 SARFQQCKYELPVV
+509 SARFQQSKFELPVV
-523 IGRTIQNENFVID
+523 LGRTIQNENFVID

-563 LLYKKHPSELKFVMI
+563 LLYKKHPSELKFVMV

-602 DESILTDPQKVIY
+602 DEAILTDPQKVIY

-630 LRQASVKKITEYNEK
+630 LRQASCKKITEYNEK

-694 VGLHMIIATQRPE
+694 VGLHLIIATQRPE

-785 TAPYALPDYV
+785 TEPYALPDYV

-805 SGEAMRFDPKL
+805 NGEAVRYDAKF

-867 RDLKVTDTYALERI
+867 RDLKVTDIYSLERI

-886 IS
+886 LS

>member
-1 MSSTKN
+1 MRWT
-7 KSTKNQSTAA
+7 
-17 KNSNKS
+17 
-23 RSWVIGL
+23 VGL
-30 IITIVG
+30 IMLFAG
-36 IYMFSA
+36 IYLLLA
-42 ILAYLFQWKA
+42 ILFYLLNWKV
-52 DCSALADLARF
+52 DCSALADYARF
-63 KGNSDRIA
+63 KGNDDRLA
-71 MITFENPCGKNGAI
+71 MITFENLCGRNGAMS
-85 IADWFIGQTFG
+85 ANLLIGKSFG
-96 LFGIVI
+96 LFGVVI
-102 PIVLIALG
+102 PF
-110 IRLLRNT
+110 LLMILA
-117 SLRINRILSVGAL
+117 LRITRLRTLHFNRMMSIGVL
-130 ILLFGMLTLGF
+130 ILLLGTLTLGF
-141 IFKNS
+141 IFKED
-146 WGIFGTGLGGQWGID
+146 WGVFGSGLGGRWGID
-161 AATLISQSIGSIG
+161 AATVITQSIGPIG
-174 TILVIIGGWILTGV
+174 TILVILVGWILTGV

-195 NKVNHMGELIADGG
+195 NKVNKAGETIAGG
-209 KKVGMAARDIVVKGV
+209 SLKVGKAAIDLVAKGV
-224 EKSHSQTAV
+224 EKVH
-233 PTTNTEQTATETA
+233 
-246 ENYNE
+246 
-251 SDANTTHTATPT
+251 
-263 TTNTPVA
+263 
-270 ANEQAEEEDD
+270 
-280 DILGIS
+280 
-286 SVNEEQQAAPQE
+286 
-298 VKPISP
+298 K
-304 NKLIYEDEDLTV
+304 
-316 TTSTVPTATPIA
+316 PTATPEVTEEPAVNESPVTTEPEPEIA
-328 TTSAVAEVQGNSDVA
+328 PAVEPVRTEITPQPIVEEQSENDDVEMVTVA
-343 ESATNDKPTAVTDE
+343 PEEKIDDTPTPIIPVEDE
-357 NVDEDGLQIV
+357 EDDGLSITIVGDDEPSDEPAAAPEEIAPTTEEPTIENGDDDGLKIV
-367 VHEHK
+367 VVEHQ
-372 DKELSAEEIDLKE
+372 DEEMTESEIDLKE

-390 DLPNYQRPPITL
+390 DLPKYQRPPINL

-411 VSSEEIFEN
+411 VSDEEIFEN
-420 KEQIKTTLRNFS
+420 KEQIKTTLQNFGIA
-432 IEISKIKATV
+432 IEKIKATV

-461 IKALEEDIAMSLKAL
+461 IKSLEEDIAMSLKAL

-509 SARFQQCKYELPVV
+509 SARFQQSKFELPVV
-523 IGRTIQNENFVID
+523 LGRTIQNENFVID

-602 DESILTDPQKVIY
+602 DEAILTEPQKVIY

-630 LRQASVKKITEYNEK
+630 LRQASCKKITEYNDK
-645 FRNRRLNPQKGHRF
+645 FRARRLNPQKGHRF

-694 VGLHMIIATQRPE
+694 VGLHLIIATQRPE

-773 NIISFISRQQGY
+773 NIISFIARQQGY
-785 TAPYALPDYV
+785 TEPYALPDYV

-805 SGEAMRFDPKL
+805 SGEAMRYDAKF

-867 RDLKVTDTYALERI
+867 RDLKVTDIYSLERI

-886 IS
+886 LS

>member
-1 MSSTKN
+1 MRWT
-7 KSTKNQSTAA
+7 
-17 KNSNKS
+17 
-23 RSWVIGL
+23 VGFIML
-30 IITIVG
+30 FIG
-36 IYMFSA
+36 IYLLLA
-42 ILAYLFQWKA
+42 ILFYLLNWKV
-52 DCSALADLARF
+52 DCSALADYARF
-63 KGNSDRIA
+63 KGNEDRLA
-71 MITFENPCGKNGAI
+71 MITFENLCGRNGAA
-85 IADWFIGQTFG
+85 IANILIGKSFG

-102 PIVLIALG
+102 PFLLIIAA
-110 IRLLRNT
+110 
-117 SLRINRILSVGAL
+117 LRITRLRTLHFNRMMSIGVL
-130 ILLFGMLTLGF
+130 ILLLGMLTLGF
-141 IFKNS
+141 VFKNE
-146 WGIFGTGLGGQWGID
+146 WGVFGSGLGGRWGID
-161 AATLISQSIGSIG
+161 AAAIITQSIGPIG
-174 TILVIIGGWILTGV
+174 TILVILVGWILTGV

-195 NKVNHMGELIADGG
+195 NKVNKAGVAIADGSM
-209 KKVGMAARDIVVKGV
+209 KVGKAAIDLVTKGV
-224 EKSHSQTAV
+224 EKTHKTATAAD
-233 PTTNTEQTATETA
+233 TTDNNEPIEEAEPQPIISDNNAQSSADNVELIDIAPDEEEIATPLPNEVDVNSATLESDDDLTITTVIESNDLSTEDVQSTAEEQTQTTEEPTA
-246 ENYNE
+246 EI
-251 SDANTTHTATPT
+251 D
-263 TTNTPVA
+263 
-270 ANEQAEEEDD
+270 NEQDEE
-280 DILGIS
+280 L
-286 SVNEEQQAAPQE
+286 
-298 VKPISP
+298 K
-304 NKLIYEDEDLTV
+304 
-316 TTSTVPTATPIA
+316 
-328 TTSAVAEVQGNSDVA
+328 
-343 ESATNDKPTAVTDE
+343 
-357 NVDEDGLQIV
+357 IV
-367 VHEHK
+367 VVERK
-372 DKELSAEEIDLKE
+372 DKEMDDSEIDLKE
-385 YDPAK
+385 YDPTK
-390 DLPNYQRPPITL
+390 DLPKYQRPPITL
-402 LEDHSMDVE
+402 LEDHSIDVE
-411 VSSEEIFEN
+411 VSNEEIFEN
-420 KEQIKTTLRNFS
+420 KEQIKTTLQNFG
-432 IEISKIKATV
+432 IAISKIKATV

-461 IKALEEDIAMSLKAL
+461 IKSLEEDIAMSLKAL

-509 SARFQQCKYELPVV
+509 SARFQQSKFELPVV
-523 IGRTIQNENFVID
+523 LGRTIQNENFVID

-563 LLYKKHPSELKFVMI
+563 LLYKKHPSELKFVMV

-602 DESILTDPQKVIY
+602 DDAILTDPQKVIY

-645 FRNRRLNPQKGHRF
+645 FRARRLNPQKGHRF

-694 VGLHMIIATQRPE
+694 VGLHLIIATQRPE

-742 NQLIGC
+742 NQLIGS
-748 GDMLMSLNSELTR
+748 GDMLISLNSELTR

-773 NIISFISRQQGY
+773 NVIAFISRQQGY
-785 TAPYALPDYV
+785 TTPYALPDYV

-805 SGEAMRFDPKL
+805 SGEAMRYDPKF

-833 SIQRNFE
+833 SIQREFE

-860 RQEGSKP
+860 RQNGSKP

-886 IS
+886 LS

>member
-1 MSSTKN
+1 MRWT
-7 KSTKNQSTAA
+7 
-17 KNSNKS
+17 
-23 RSWVIGL
+23 VGL
-30 IITIVG
+30 IMLFAG
-36 IYMFSA
+36 IYLLLA
-42 ILAYLFQWKA
+42 ILFYLLNWKV
-52 DCSALADLARF
+52 DCSALADYARF
-63 KGNSDRIA
+63 KGNEDRLA
-71 MITFENPCGKNGAI
+71 MITFENLCGRNGAS
-85 IADWFIGQTFG
+85 IANLLIGKTFG
-96 LFGIVI
+96 LFGVVI
-102 PIVLIALG
+102 PF
-110 IRLLRNT
+110 LLMILA
-117 SLRINRILSVGAL
+117 LRITRLRTLHFNRMMSIGVL
-130 ILLFGMLTLGF
+130 ILLLGTLTLGF
-141 IFKNS
+141 IFKED
-146 WGIFGTGLGGQWGID
+146 WGVFGSGLGGRWGID
-161 AATLISQSIGSIG
+161 AAAIITQSIGPIG
-174 TILVIIGGWILTGV
+174 TILVILVGWILTGV

-195 NKVNHMGELIADGG
+195 NKVNKAGEVIADGG
-209 KKVGMAARDIVVKGV
+209 LKVGKAAIGLVAKGV
-224 EKSHSQTAV
+224 EKTHKTS
-233 PTTNTEQTATETA
+233 TEPAKSEETDQ
-246 ENYNE
+246 EVKP
-251 SDANTTHTATPT
+251 TATPT
-263 TTNTPVA
+263 EVA
-270 ANEQAEEEDD
+270 AQATPSEIIPQPIPTEIDSDPDEDEGVEMVTIAPKAQASDELKSTDTAEIDDQQNDD
-280 DILGIS
+280 DLTITTVVRNDDSNDQAPIAPT
-286 SVNEEQQAAPQE
+286 EEVENIPE
-298 VKPISP
+298 ESP
-304 NKLIYEDEDLTV
+304 NE
-316 TTSTVPTATPIA
+316 
-328 TTSAVAEVQGNSDVA
+328 NSSD
-343 ESATNDKPTAVTDE
+343 TDE
-357 NVDEDGLQIV
+357 GLKIV
-367 VHEHK
+367 VVEHQ
-372 DKELSAEEIDLKE
+372 DKELEDSEIDLKE

-390 DLPNYQRPPITL
+390 DLPKYQRPPVTL

-411 VSSEEIFEN
+411 VSNEEIYEN
-420 KEQIKTTLRNFS
+420 KEQIKTTLQNFG
-432 IEISKIKATV
+432 IAISKIKATV

-461 IKALEEDIAMSLKAL
+461 IKSLEEDIAMSLKAL

-509 SARFQQCKYELPVV
+509 SARFQQSKFELPVV
-523 IGRTIQNENFVID
+523 LGRTIQNENFVID

-602 DESILTDPQKVIY
+602 DDAILTDPQKVIY

-630 LRQASVKKITEYNEK
+630 LRQASVKKITEYNDK

-659 LPYLVVVVDEFAD
+659 MPYLVVVVDEFAD

-694 VGLHMIIATQRPE
+694 VGLHLIIATQRPE

-761 VQCAFVDTPEIE
+761 VQCAFVDTPEID

-795 PENSEAPSAM
+795 PENSEVPSAM
-805 SGEAMRFDPKL
+805 SGEAVRFDPKL

-886 IS
+886 LS

>member
-1 MSSTKN
+1 MP
-7 KSTKNQSTAA
+7 
-17 KNSNKS
+17 SNKNNTQKTGS
-23 RSWVIGL
+23 TSNKKGGQTMRWTVGL
-30 IITIVG
+30 IMLFAG
-36 IYMFSA
+36 IYLLLA
-42 ILAYLFQWKA
+42 ILFYLLNWKV
-52 DCSALADLARF
+52 DCSALADYARF
-63 KGNSDRIA
+63 KGNEDRLA
-71 MITFENPCGKNGAI
+71 MITFENLCGRNGAA
-85 IADWFIGQTFG
+85 IANLLIGKTFG
-96 LFGIVI
+96 LFGVVI
-102 PIVLIALG
+102 PF
-110 IRLLRNT
+110 LLMILA
-117 SLRINRILSVGAL
+117 LRITRLRTLHFNRMMSIGVL
-130 ILLFGMLTLGF
+130 ILLLGTLTLGF
-141 IFKNS
+141 IFKED
-146 WGIFGTGLGGQWGID
+146 WGVFGSGLGGRWGID
-161 AATLISQSIGSIG
+161 AAAIITQSIGPIG
-174 TILVIIGGWILTGV
+174 TILVILVGWILTGV

-195 NKVNHMGELIADGG
+195 NKVNKAGEVIADGG
-209 KKVGMAARDIVVKGV
+209 LKVGKAAIGLVAKGV
-224 EKSHSQTAV
+224 EKTHKTS
-233 PTTNTEQTATETA
+233 TEPAKSKEADQEVKP
-246 ENYNE
+246 
-251 SDANTTHTATPT
+251 TATPT
-263 TTNTPVA
+263 EVATQATPSEVIPQPIPTEIDSDPDEDEGVEMVTIA
-270 ANEQAEEEDD
+270 PKAQASDELKSTDTAEIDDQQNDD
-280 DILGIS
+280 DLTITTVVRNDDSNDQAPIAPT
-286 SVNEEQQAAPQE
+286 EEVENIPE
-298 VKPISP
+298 ESP
-304 NKLIYEDEDLTV
+304 NENSSDIDE
-316 TTSTVPTATPIA
+316 
-328 TTSAVAEVQGNSDVA
+328 
-343 ESATNDKPTAVTDE
+343 
-357 NVDEDGLQIV
+357 GLKIV
-367 VHEHK
+367 VVEHQ
-372 DKELSAEEIDLKE
+372 DKELEDSEIDLKE

-390 DLPNYQRPPITL
+390 DLPKYQRPPVTL

-411 VSSEEIFEN
+411 VSNEEIYEN
-420 KEQIKTTLRNFS
+420 KEQIKTTLQNFG
-432 IEISKIKATV
+432 IAISKIKATV

-461 IKALEEDIAMSLKAL
+461 IKSLEEDIAMSLKAL

-509 SARFQQCKYELPVV
+509 SARFQQSKFELPVV
-523 IGRTIQNENFVID
+523 LGRTIQNENFVID

-602 DESILTDPQKVIY
+602 DDAILTDPQKVIY

-630 LRQASVKKITEYNEK
+630 LRQASVKKITEYNDK

-659 LPYLVVVVDEFAD
+659 MPYLVVVVDEFAD

-678 REIETPIVRL
+678 REIETPIMRL

-694 VGLHMIIATQRPE
+694 VGLHLIIATQRPE

-795 PENSEAPSAM
+795 PENSKAPSAM
-805 SGEAMRFDPKL
+805 SGEAVRFDPKL

-886 IS
+886 LS

>member
-1 MSSTKN
+1 MRWT
-7 KSTKNQSTAA
+7 
-17 KNSNKS
+17 
-23 RSWVIGL
+23 VGL
-30 IITIVG
+30 IMLFAG
-36 IYMFSA
+36 IYLLLA
-42 ILAYLFQWKA
+42 ILFYLLNWKV
-52 DCSALADLARF
+52 DCSALADYARF
-63 KGNSDRIA
+63 KGNEDRLA
-71 MITFENPCGKNGAI
+71 MITFENLCGRNGAA
-85 IADWFIGQTFG
+85 IANLLIGKAFG
-96 LFGIVI
+96 LFGVVI
-102 PIVLIALG
+102 PF
-110 IRLLRNT
+110 LLMILA
-117 SLRINRILSVGAL
+117 LRITRLRTLHFNRMMSIGVL
-130 ILLFGMLTLGF
+130 ILLLGTLTLGF
-141 IFKNS
+141 IFKED
-146 WGIFGTGLGGQWGID
+146 WGVFGSGLGGRWGID
-161 AATLISQSIGSIG
+161 AAAIITQSIGPIG
-174 TILVIIGGWILTGV
+174 TILVILVGWILTGV

-195 NKVNHMGELIADGG
+195 NKVNKAGEVIADGG
-209 KKVGMAARDIVVKGV
+209 LKVGKAAIGLVAKGV
-224 EKSHSQTAV
+224 EKTHKTS
-233 PTTNTEQTATETA
+233 TEPAKSEETDQ
-246 ENYNE
+246 EVKP
-251 SDANTTHTATPT
+251 TATPT
-263 TTNTPVA
+263 EVATQATPSEIIPQPIPTEIDSDPDEDEGVEMVTIA
-270 ANEQAEEEDD
+270 PKAQASDELKSTDTAEIDDQQNDD
-280 DILGIS
+280 DLTITTVVRNDDSNDQAPIAPT
-286 SVNEEQQAAPQE
+286 EEVENIPE
-298 VKPISP
+298 ESP
-304 NKLIYEDEDLTV
+304 NE
-316 TTSTVPTATPIA
+316 
-328 TTSAVAEVQGNSDVA
+328 NSSD
-343 ESATNDKPTAVTDE
+343 TDE
-357 NVDEDGLQIV
+357 GLKIV
-367 VHEHK
+367 VVEHQ
-372 DKELSAEEIDLKE
+372 DKELEDSEIDLKE

-390 DLPNYQRPPITL
+390 DLPKYQRPPVTL

-411 VSSEEIFEN
+411 VSNEEIYEN
-420 KEQIKTTLRNFS
+420 KEQIKTTLQNFG
-432 IEISKIKATV
+432 IAISKIKATV

-461 IKALEEDIAMSLKAL
+461 IKSLEEDIAMSLKAL

-509 SARFQQCKYELPVV
+509 SARFQQSKFELPVV
-523 IGRTIQNENFVID
+523 LGRTIQNENFVID

-602 DESILTDPQKVIY
+602 DDAILTDPQKVIY

-630 LRQASVKKITEYNEK
+630 LRQASVKKITEYNDK

-659 LPYLVVVVDEFAD
+659 MPYLVVVVDEFAD

-694 VGLHMIIATQRPE
+694 VGMHLIIATQRPE

-761 VQCAFVDTPEIE
+761 VQCAFVDTPEID

-805 SGEAMRFDPKL
+805 SGEAVRFDPKL

-886 IS
+886 LS

>member
-1 MSSTKN
+1 MRWT
-7 KSTKNQSTAA
+7 
-17 KNSNKS
+17 
-23 RSWVIGL
+23 VGL
-30 IITIVG
+30 IMLFAG
-36 IYMFSA
+36 IYLLLA
-42 ILAYLFQWKA
+42 ILFYLLNWKV
-52 DCSALADLARF
+52 DCSALADYARF
-63 KGNSDRIA
+63 KGNDDRLA
-71 MITFENPCGKNGAI
+71 MITFENLCGRNGAMF
-85 IADWFIGQTFG
+85 ANLLIGKSFG
-96 LFGIVI
+96 LFGVVI
-102 PIVLIALG
+102 PF
-110 IRLLRNT
+110 LLMILA
-117 SLRINRILSVGAL
+117 LRITRLRTLHFNRMMSIGVL
-130 ILLFGMLTLGF
+130 ILLLGTLTLGF
-141 IFKNS
+141 IFKED
-146 WGIFGTGLGGQWGID
+146 WGIFGSGLGGRWGID
-161 AATLISQSIGSIG
+161 AATVITQSIGPIG
-174 TILVIIGGWILTGV
+174 TILVILVGWILTGV

-195 NKVNHMGELIADGG
+195 NKVNKAGETIAGG
-209 KKVGMAARDIVVKGV
+209 SLKVGKAAIDLVAKGV
-224 EKSHSQTAV
+224 EKVH
-233 PTTNTEQTATETA
+233 
-246 ENYNE
+246 
-251 SDANTTHTATPT
+251 
-263 TTNTPVA
+263 
-270 ANEQAEEEDD
+270 
-280 DILGIS
+280 
-286 SVNEEQQAAPQE
+286 
-298 VKPISP
+298 K
-304 NKLIYEDEDLTV
+304 
-316 TTSTVPTATPIA
+316 PTATPEVTEEPAVNESPVAAEPEPEIA
-328 TTSAVAEVQGNSDVA
+328 PAVEPVHTEIAPQPIVEEQSENDDVEMVTVA
-343 ESATNDKPTAVTDE
+343 PEEKIDDTPTPIAPVEDE
-357 NVDEDGLQIV
+357 EDDGLSITIVGDDEPSDEPAAAPEEIAPTTEEPAIESGDDDGLKIV
-367 VHEHK
+367 VVEHQ
-372 DKELSAEEIDLKE
+372 DEEMTESEIDLKE

-390 DLPNYQRPPITL
+390 DLPKYQRPPINL

-411 VSSEEIFEN
+411 VSDEEIFEN
-420 KEQIKTTLRNFS
+420 KEQIKTTLQNFGIA
-432 IEISKIKATV
+432 IEKIKATV

-461 IKALEEDIAMSLKAL
+461 IKSLEEDIAMSLKAL

-509 SARFQQCKYELPVV
+509 SARFQQSKFELPVV
-523 IGRTIQNENFVID
+523 LGRTIQNENFVID

-602 DESILTDPQKVIY
+602 DEAILTEPQKVIY

-630 LRQASVKKITEYNEK
+630 LRQASCKKITEYNDK
-645 FRNRRLNPQKGHRF
+645 FRARRLNPQKGHRF

-694 VGLHMIIATQRPE
+694 VGLHLIIATQRPE

-773 NIISFISRQQGY
+773 NIISFIARQQGY
-785 TAPYALPDYV
+785 TEPYALPDYV

-805 SGEAMRFDPKL
+805 SGEAMRYDAKF

-867 RDLKVTDTYALERI
+867 RDLKVTDIYSLERI

-886 IS
+886 LS

>member
-1 MSSTKN
+1 MRWT
-7 KSTKNQSTAA
+7 
-17 KNSNKS
+17 
-23 RSWVIGL
+23 VGL
-30 IITIVG
+30 IMLFAG
-36 IYMFSA
+36 IYLLLA
-42 ILAYLFQWKA
+42 ILFYLLNWKV
-52 DCSALADLARF
+52 DCSALADYARF
-63 KGNSDRIA
+63 KGNDDRLA
-71 MITFENPCGKNGAI
+71 MITFENLCGRNGAMF
-85 IADWFIGQTFG
+85 ANLLIGKSFG
-96 LFGIVI
+96 LFGVVI
-102 PIVLIALG
+102 PF
-110 IRLLRNT
+110 LLMILA
-117 SLRINRILSVGAL
+117 LRITRLRTLHFNRMMSIGVL
-130 ILLFGMLTLGF
+130 ILLLGTLTLGF
-141 IFKNS
+141 IFKED
-146 WGIFGTGLGGQWGID
+146 WGVFGSGLGGRWGID
-161 AATLISQSIGSIG
+161 AATVITQSIGPIG
-174 TILVIIGGWILTGV
+174 TILVILVGWILTGV

-195 NKVNHMGELIADGG
+195 NKVNKAGETIAGG
-209 KKVGMAARDIVVKGV
+209 SLKVGKAAIDLVAKGV
-224 EKSHSQTAV
+224 EKVH
-233 PTTNTEQTATETA
+233 
-246 ENYNE
+246 
-251 SDANTTHTATPT
+251 
-263 TTNTPVA
+263 
-270 ANEQAEEEDD
+270 
-280 DILGIS
+280 
-286 SVNEEQQAAPQE
+286 
-298 VKPISP
+298 K
-304 NKLIYEDEDLTV
+304 
-316 TTSTVPTATPIA
+316 PTATPEVTEEPAVNESPIA
-328 TTSAVAEVQGNSDVA
+328 AEPEPEIAPAVEPVRTEITPQPIVEEQSENDDVEMVTVA
-343 ESATNDKPTAVTDE
+343 PEEKIDDTPTPITPVEDE
-357 NVDEDGLQIV
+357 EDDGLSITIVGDDEPSDEPAAAPEEIAPTTEEPTIENGDDDGLKIV
-367 VHEHK
+367 VVEHQ
-372 DKELSAEEIDLKE
+372 DEEMTESEIDLKE

-390 DLPNYQRPPITL
+390 DLPKYQRPPINL

-411 VSSEEIFEN
+411 VSDEEIFEN
-420 KEQIKTTLRNFS
+420 KEQIKTTLQNFGIA
-432 IEISKIKATV
+432 IEKIKATV

-461 IKALEEDIAMSLKAL
+461 IKSLEEDIAMSLKAL

-509 SARFQQCKYELPVV
+509 SARFQQSKFELPVV
-523 IGRTIQNENFVID
+523 LGRTIQNENFVID

-602 DESILTDPQKVIY
+602 DEAILTEPQKVIY

-630 LRQASVKKITEYNEK
+630 LRQASCKKITEYNDK
-645 FRNRRLNPQKGHRF
+645 FRARRLNPQKGHRF

-694 VGLHMIIATQRPE
+694 VGLHLIIATQRPE

-773 NIISFISRQQGY
+773 NIISFIARQQGY
-785 TAPYALPDYV
+785 TEPYALPDYV

-805 SGEAMRFDPKL
+805 SGEAMRYDAKF

-867 RDLKVTDTYALERI
+867 RDLKVTDIYSLERI

-886 IS
+886 LS